1 MEGWWEIMKVKNKA
15 YIRSLAKNILNA
27 NKSRRNILLLA
38 IALTSILFTS
48 LFSVALGLGK
58 SMETQTMKTIGTISH
73 GSFKDISDEDVE
85 ILTHDK
91 DIKDFS
97 VREKVGILDDEKV
110 MAELSYMD
118 KKGFEWSLIEKVKGK
133 FPEKENEVFLDIS
146 TAKKLGYKGEI
157 GEEIEVPF
165 KIEKAYTGEV
175 IEKKSDKFIISGTFQ
190 NPIDSNVGVGQIYL
204 SKAYVDKLSIPKNNS
219 DLEVMLNNSFKIG
232 DKLLKIA
239 ERNGYKV
246 ADNPGNLS
254 DKEIRIGVNFA
265 YLLSGDS
272 SFDFKTFLPFLAFL
286 ILVIVAGYLI
296 INNIFKI
303 SVNEDI
309 KLLGLLKTIGMT
321 KPQIKKLV
329 HLESLAVALPAIIV
343 GDIVGISIGKIIL
356 NKIFANNEMLTDVKL
371 SIIVIILII
380 LFSTAF
386 TLLTVFLSVMRP
398 ARYAAKVSPID
409 ASRYNEIQIKK
420 KYKSEDISLGKLAR
434 RQVFS
439 NKFRFISIVLSI
451 SLSAVILNSVLT
463 YTGNIDLEKGISDVI
478 ATDYN
483 IASPKYF
490 RYMYSGSEDSIKDNF
505 IDEIEN
511 QKGFKA
517 GGALYYYGYEYDYQ
531 DIKIEDN
538 KVAPILLGIDDY
550 LINKQKFIDG
560 EFDKD
565 KWQTGN
571 YIIIGEYGD
580 KKSAFK
586 AGDKIKINV
595 KNKIKEVQVMGKVEY
610 NFSIGLRYFPVIKE
624 DVNDES
630 SPTLGLEYIYM
641 NPNEYKE
648 LTGDQSIMSYGFD
661 VEDSEKENFDK
672 LLKSFE
678 NNPDF
683 SYDSRDL
690 QIKSFKDFKNLIEFV
705 GYSLS
710 IVLFLISVLN
720 FINIIATEILR
731 NMVNLSIL
739 EAIGMTKRNIKK
751 YLIKKNLIY
760 SISSLVFSFIVML
773 LVDKFILIDF
783 MAETKWTSYKFVIMP
798 LILVNFVNIIIGI
811 IFTGGFYEKHS
822 QNSLVDRIR
831 SLE

>member
-1 MEGWWEIMKVKNKA
+1 MEGWWEKMKVKNKA
-15 YIRSLAKNILNA
+15 YIRRLSKSILNA

-48 LFSVALGLGK
+48 LFSVGLGLGK

-73 GSFKDISDEDVE
+73 GSFKELSDKDIN
-85 ILTHDK
+85 ILSKDK
-91 DIKDFS
+91 DIKEFS
-97 VREKVGILDDEKV
+97 IREKVGILDDEKV

-118 KKGFEWSLIEKVKGK
+118 KIGFEWSLIEKVKGK
-133 FPEKENEVFLDIS
+133 FPEKENQVFIDTA

-157 GEEIEVPF
+157 GEEIKVPF
-165 KIEKAYTGEV
+165 NIEKPYTGEI

-204 SKAYVDKLSIPKNNS
+204 SKAYVDKSSLPENNN
-219 DLEVMLNNSFKIG
+219 DVEVMLKNSFMIR

-246 ADNPGNLS
+246 ADSPGNLS

-265 YLLSGDS
+265 YPFSGDS
-272 SFDFKTFLPFLAFL
+272 SFDFKTFLPFLAFS

-321 KPQIKKLV
+321 KPQIKKLI
-329 HLESLAVALPAIIV
+329 HLESLAVSLPAIIV
-343 GDIVGISIGKIIL
+343 GDIVGITIGKVIL

-371 SIIVIILII
+371 SLTVIILII

-398 ARYAAKVSPID
+398 ARFAAKVSPID
-409 ASRYNEIQIKK
+409 ASRYNESTIKK
-420 KYKSEDISLGKLAR
+420 KYKSENISLGKLAR
-434 RQVFS
+434 RQIFS
-439 NKFRFISIVLSI
+439 NKFRFISIILSM

-490 RYMYSGSEDSIKDNF
+490 RYMYSGSADGINKKF

-517 GGALYYYGYEYDYQ
+517 GGALYYYGYEYDYL

-550 LINKQKFIDG
+550 LINKQKITDG

-565 KWQTGN
+565 KWKTGN
-571 YIIIGEYGD
+571 YVIIGEYGD
-580 KKSAFK
+580 KKSSFK
-586 AGDKIKINV
+586 TGDKIKINV
-595 KNKIKEVQVMGKVEY
+595 KNKVKEVQVMGKIEY
-610 NFSIGLRYFPVIKE
+610 NFSNGLRYFPVIKE
-624 DVNDES
+624 NINDES

-648 LTGDQSIMSYGFD
+648 LTGDESIMSYGFD

-678 NNPDF
+678 NEPGF

-690 QIKSFKDFKNLIEFV
+690 QIKSTMEFKNLIEFA

-720 FINIIATEILR
+720 FINVIATEILR

-751 YLIKKNLIY
+751 YLVKKNLIY
-760 SISSLVFSFIVML
+760 SISSLAFSFIMML
-773 LVDKFILIDF
+773 LVNKFILIDF
-783 MAETKWTSYKFVIMP
+783 MEQTQWTSYKFVIMP

-811 IFTGGFYEKHS
+811 LFTGRFYEKHS

>member
-1 MEGWWEIMKVKNKA
+1 MKVKNKA
-15 YIRSLAKNILNA
+15 YIRRLAKNILNA

-58 SMETQTMKTIGTISH
+58 SMETQTMKTVGTISH
-73 GSFKDISDEDVE
+73 GSYKDICDEDVE

-118 KKGFEWSLIEKVKGK
+118 KKGFEWSLIEKVKGE
-133 FPEKENEVFLDIS
+133 FPEKDNQVFIDIA
-146 TAKKLGYKGEI
+146 TAKKLGYKGKI

-165 KIEKAYTGEV
+165 TIEKAYTGEI

-204 SKAYVDKLSIPKNNS
+204 SKAYVDKLSLPENNN
-219 DLEVMLNNSFKIG
+219 DVEVMLKNSFMIR

-246 ADNPGNLS
+246 VDDPGNLS

-265 YLLSGDS
+265 YIFSGDS

-286 ILVIVAGYLI
+286 ILVMVAGYLI

-321 KPQIKKLV
+321 KPQIKKLI

-343 GDIVGISIGKIIL
+343 GDIVGISIGKVIL

-371 SIIVIILII
+371 SLMVIILII

-409 ASRYNEIQIKK
+409 ASRYNETTIKK

-478 ATDYN
+478 VTDYN

-490 RYMYSGSEDSIKDNF
+490 RYMYLDSEYGIDKKY
-505 IDEIEN
+505 IDEIEKN
-511 QKGFKA
+511 KGYKS
-517 GGALYYYGYEYDYQ
+517 GGALYSSGYEHTYPK
-531 DIKIEDN
+531 IKIEDN
-538 KVAPILLGIDDY
+538 KVAPLLFGMDDY
-550 LINKQKFIDG
+550 LINKQKFIDRD
-560 EFDKD
+560 FDKE

-571 YIIIGEYGD
+571 YIIIGEHGD

-595 KNKIKEVQVMGKVEY
+595 NNKVKEVQVMGKVEY
-610 NFSIGLRYFPVIKE
+610 NFSNGLRYFPVIKE
-624 DVNDES
+624 DINDES
-630 SPTLGLEYIYM
+630 SPTLSLEYIYM

-661 VEDSEKENFDK
+661 VEDSEKENFDN
-672 LLKSFE
+672 LLKTFE
-678 NNPDF
+678 NEPDF

-690 QIKSFKDFKNLIEFV
+690 QIKSTMEFKNLIEFA

-720 FINIIATEILR
+720 FINVIATEILR

-739 EAIGMTKRNIKK
+739 EAIGMTKKNIKK
-751 YLIKKNLIY
+751 YLVKKNLIY
-760 SISSLVFSFIVML
+760 SLCGLVFSFIIML
-773 LVDKFILIDF
+773 LVDKFILMDF
-783 MAETKWTSYKFVIMP
+783 MEQTQWTSYKFVIMP
-798 LILVNFVNIIIGI
+798 LIFVNLVNIIIGI
-811 IFTGGFYEKHS
+811 IFTGRFYEKHS

>member
-1 MEGWWEIMKVKNKA
+1 MKVNNKA
-15 YIRSLAKNILNA
+15 YIRRLAKHILNA

-58 SMETQTMKTIGTISH
+58 NMETQTMKTVGTISH
-73 GSFKDISDEDVE
+73 GSFKELSDKDIN
-85 ILTHDK
+85 ILSKDK
-91 DIKDFS
+91 DIKEFS
-97 VREKVGILDDEKV
+97 IREKVGILDDEKIS
-110 MAELSYMD
+110 AELSYID
-118 KKGFEWSLIEKVKGK
+118 NNGFEWSLIEKVKGN
-133 FPEKENEVFLDIS
+133 FPEKENEVFIDTA

-165 KIEKAYTGEV
+165 TIEKPYTGEI
-175 IEKKSDKFIISGTFQ
+175 IEKRSEKFIISGTFQ

-204 SKAYVDKLSIPKNNS
+204 SKAYIDKLSLPENNN
-219 DLEVMLNNSFKIG
+219 DVEVMLKNSFMIR

-246 ADNPGNLS
+246 VDNPGNLS
-254 DKEIRIGVNFA
+254 EKEIRIGVNFA
-265 YLLSGDS
+265 YIFSGDS

-321 KPQIKKLV
+321 KPQIKRLI
-329 HLESLAVALPAIIV
+329 HLESLAASLPSIIV

-356 NKIFANNEMLTDVKL
+356 NKIFATNEMLTDVKL
-371 SIIVIILII
+371 SLTVIILII

-398 ARYAAKVSPID
+398 ARFAAKVSPID
-409 ASRYNEIQIKK
+409 ASRYNETTIKK
-420 KYKSEDISLGKLAR
+420 EYKSENISIGKLAR

-439 NKFRFISIVLSI
+439 NKFRFVSIVLSI

-478 ATDYN
+478 VTDYN

-490 RYMYSGSEDSIKDNF
+490 RYMYSGSEDGIKDFF

-511 QKGFKA
+511 HKGFKS
-517 GGALYYYGYEYDYQ
+517 GGALYSYGYEYSYP

-550 LINKQKFIDG
+550 LINKEKFIEG
-560 EFDKD
+560 EFNKD
-565 KWQTGN
+565 KWKTGN
-571 YIIIGEYGD
+571 YVIIGEYGD

-586 AGDKIKINV
+586 TGDKIKINV
-595 KNKIKEVQVMGKVEY
+595 KNKVKEVQVMGKVEY
-610 NFSIGLRYFPVIKE
+610 NFSNGLRYFPVIKE
-624 DVNDES
+624 DIKDES

-641 NPNEYKE
+641 NPTEYKE
-648 LTGDQSIMSYGFD
+648 LTGDRSIMSYGFD

-672 LLKSFE
+672 LLKTFE
-678 NNPDF
+678 NEPDF

-690 QIKSFKDFKNLIEFV
+690 QIKSTMEFKNLIEFA

-720 FINIIATEILR
+720 FINVIATEILR

-739 EAIGMTKRNIKK
+739 EAIGMTKKNIKK
-751 YLIKKNLIY
+751 YLVKKNLIY
-760 SISSLVFSFIVML
+760 SLCGLVFSFIIML
-773 LVDKFILIDF
+773 LVDKYILMDF
-783 MAETKWTSYKFVIMP
+783 MAQTKWTSYNFVITP
-798 LILVNFVNIIIGI
+798 LIMLNIVNIIIGTL
-811 IFTGGFYEKHS
+811 FTGKFYEKHS
-822 QNSLVDRIR
+822 RDSLVDRIR
-831 SLE
+831 NL

>member
-1 MEGWWEIMKVKNKA
+1 MKVKNKA
-15 YIRSLAKNILNA
+15 YIRRLSKNILNA

-58 SMETQTMKTIGTISH
+58 SMETQTMKTVGTISH
-73 GSFKDISDEDVE
+73 GSFKDICDEDVE
-85 ILTHDK
+85 ILTHDN

-133 FPEKENEVFLDIS
+133 FPEKENEIFLDIS

-165 KIEKAYTGEV
+165 KIEKPYTGEI

-204 SKAYVDKLSIPKNNS
+204 SKAYVDKLSLPENNK
-219 DLEVMLNNSFKIG
+219 DLEVMLKNSFMIR

-239 ERNGYKV
+239 ERNAYKV
-246 ADNPGNLS
+246 VDDPGNLS
-254 DKEIRIGVNFA
+254 EKEIRIGVNFA
-265 YLLSGDS
+265 YIFSGDS

-286 ILVIVAGYLI
+286 ILVMVAGYLI

-343 GDIVGISIGKIIL
+343 GDIVGISIGKVIL
-356 NKIFANNEMLTDVKL
+356 NKIFANNEMLTDVRL
-371 SIIVIILII
+371 SLAVIILII

-409 ASRYNEIQIKK
+409 ASRYNETMIKK

-439 NKFRFISIVLSI
+439 NKFRFISIVISI

-478 ATDYN
+478 VTDYN

-490 RYMYSGSEDSIKDNF
+490 RYMYSGSEDGIKDNF

-517 GGALYYYGYEYDYQ
+517 GGTLYYYGYEYSYP
-531 DIKIEDN
+531 DIKIEDH
-538 KVAPILLGIDDY
+538 KVAPILFGMDEF

-560 EFDKD
+560 EFDKE

-571 YIIIGEYGD
+571 YIIIGEYGN

-595 KNKIKEVQVMGKVEY
+595 KNKVKEVQVMGKVEY
-610 NFSIGLRYFPVIKE
+610 NFSNGLRYFTVIKE
-624 DVNDES
+624 DINDES
-630 SPTLGLEYIYM
+630 SPTLSLEYIYM

-661 VEDSEKENFDK
+661 VEDSEKENFNK

-678 NNPDF
+678 DNPDF

-690 QIKSFKDFKNLIEFV
+690 QIKSTMDFKSLIEFA

-720 FINIIATEILR
+720 FINVIATEILR
-731 NMVNLSIL
+731 NMVNLSIF
-739 EAIGMTKRNIKK
+739 EAIGMTKKNIKK
-751 YLIKKNLIY
+751 YLVKKNLIY
-760 SISSLVFSFIVML
+760 SFCGLIFSFLIML
-773 LVDKFILIDF
+773 LVDKFILMDF
-783 MAETKWTSYKFVIMP
+783 MEQTQWTSYKFVIMP
-798 LILVNFVNIIIGI
+798 LIIVNLVNIIIGI
-811 IFTGGFYEKHS
+811 IFTGRFYEKHS

>member
-1 MEGWWEIMKVKNKA
+1 MKVKNKT
-15 YIRSLAKNILNA
+15 YIRSLAKSILNA

-38 IALTSILFTS
+38 IALTCILFTS
-48 LFSVALGLGK
+48 LFSIAIGIGK

-73 GSFKDISDEDVE
+73 GSFKDICDEDVE

-110 MAELSYMD
+110 MAELSYMN
-118 KKGFEWSLIEKVKGK
+118 KKGFEWSLIEKVKGE
-133 FPEKENEVFLDIS
+133 FPEKDNQVFIDIA

-165 KIEKAYTGEV
+165 KIEKPYTGEI

-204 SKAYVDKLSIPKNNS
+204 SKAYVDKLSLPENNN
-219 DLEVMLNNSFKIG
+219 DVEVMLKNSFMIRN
-232 DKLLKIA
+232 KLLKIA

-246 ADNPGNLS
+246 ADSPGNLS

-265 YLLSGDS
+265 YILSRGDNA
-272 SFDFKTFLPFLAFL
+272 DFLIFLPALLLL
-286 ILVIVAGYLI
+286 ILVMIAGFLI

-309 KLLGLLKTIGMT
+309 NLIGLLKTIGMT
-321 KPQIKKLV
+321 KVQVKKLV
-329 HLESLAVALPAIIV
+329 HLESFIVSIPSIIIGNAI
-343 GDIVGISIGKIIL
+343 GISIGKIIL
-356 NKIFANNEMLTDVKL
+356 NKILSTNVMLANINL
-371 SIIVIILII
+371 SLALILLVI
-380 LFSTAF
+380 LFSTIF
-386 TLLTVFLSVMRP
+386 TLLTVFLSVMSP
-398 ARYAAKVSPID
+398 AKYAAKISPID
-409 ASRYNEIQIKK
+409 ASKYNETQVKK
-420 KYKSEDISLGKLAR
+420 EYKSNSISLGKLAK

-439 NKFRFISIVLSI
+439 NKFRFVSIVLSM

-463 YTGNIDLEKGISDVI
+463 YTSNIDLEKGISDVI
-478 ATDYN
+478 VTDYN

-490 RYMYSGSEDSIKDNF
+490 RYMYSGSEDGINEKY
-505 IDEIEN
+505 IGEIEN
-511 QKGFKA
+511 HKGFKS
-517 GGALYYYGYEYDYQ
+517 GGALYSYGYEYTYP

-550 LINKQKFIDG
+550 LINKQKIIDG
-560 EFDKD
+560 EFDKE

-571 YIIIGEYGD
+571 NVIIGEYGD

-586 AGDKIKINV
+586 AGDKIKIKV
-595 KNKIKEVQVMGKVEY
+595 KNSIKEVQIMGKINY
-610 NFSIGLRYFPVIKE
+610 NFSDGLRYYPIIQENQF
-624 DVNDES
+624 DES
-630 SPTLGLEYIYM
+630 SPELDLEYFYL
-641 NPNEYKE
+641 NPNLYKE
-648 LTGDQSIMSYGFD
+648 LTGDNSIMSYGFD

-672 LLKSFE
+672 LLKTFE
-678 NNPDF
+678 NEPDF

-720 FINIIATEILR
+720 FINVIATEILR

-739 EAIGMTKRNIKK
+739 EAIGMTKKNIKK
-751 YLIKKNLIY
+751 YLVKKNLIY
-760 SISSLVFSFIVML
+760 SLCGLVFSFIIML
-773 LVDKFILIDF
+773 LVDKFILMDF
-783 MAETKWTSYKFVIMP
+783 MEQTQWTSYKFVIMP

-811 IFTGGFYEKHS
+811 IFTGRFYEKHS

>member
-1 MEGWWEIMKVKNKA
+1 MKVKNKA

-329 HLESLAVALPAIIV
+329 HLESLAVALPSIII
-343 GDIVGISIGKIIL
+343 GDIIGISIGKVIL
-356 NKIFANNEMLTDVKL
+356 NKIFANNEILTDVRL
-371 SIIVIILII
+371 SLAVIILII

-409 ASRYNEIQIKK
+409 ASRYNETTIKK
-420 KYKSEDISLGKLAR
+420 KYKSENISLGKLAR

-478 ATDYN
+478 VTDYN

-490 RYMYSGSEDSIKDNF
+490 RYMYSGRDDEINKDF
-505 IDEIEN
+505 IDEIED

-517 GGALYYYGYEYDYQ
+517 GGALYSYGYEYTYP

-538 KVAPILLGIDDY
+538 KVAPILFGIDEY
-550 LINKQKFIDG
+550 LIDKQKFIDG
-560 EFDKD
+560 EFDKE
-565 KWQTGN
+565 KWQIGN
-571 YIIIGEYGD
+571 YIIVGEYAN

-586 AGDKIKINV
+586 SGDKINIKVN
-595 KNKIKEVQVMGKVEY
+595 NKVKEVQVMGKVEY
-610 NFSIGLRYFPVIKE
+610 NFSNGLRYFPVIKE
-624 DVNDES
+624 DINDES

-641 NPNEYKE
+641 KPNEYKE
-648 LTGDQSIMSYGFD
+648 LTGDNSIMSYGFD
-661 VEDSEKENFDK
+661 MEDSEKENFDK
-672 LLKSFE
+672 LLKTFE
-678 NNPDF
+678 NEPDF

-720 FINIIATEILR
+720 FINVIATEILR

-739 EAIGMTKRNIKK
+739 EAIGMTKKNIKK
-751 YLIKKNLIY
+751 YLVKKNLIY
-760 SISSLVFSFIVML
+760 SLCGLVFSFIIML
-773 LVDKFILIDF
+773 LVDKFILMDF
-783 MAETKWTSYKFVIMP
+783 MEQTQWTSYKFVIMP

-811 IFTGGFYEKHS
+811 IFTGRFYEKHS

>member
-15 YIRSLAKNILNA
+15 YIVRLSKNILNA

-58 SMETQTMKTIGTISH
+58 SMETQTMKTVGTISH
-73 GSFKDISDEDVE
+73 GSFKELSDKDIN
-85 ILTHDK
+85 ILSKDK
-91 DIKDFS
+91 DIKEFS

-133 FPEKENEVFLDIS
+133 FPEKENQVFIDIA

-157 GEEIEVPF
+157 GEKIEVPF
-165 KIEKAYTGEV
+165 KIEKAYTGEI

-204 SKAYVDKLSIPKNNS
+204 SKAYVDKLSLPENNK
-219 DLEVMLNNSFKIG
+219 DVEVMLKNSFMIR
-232 DKLLKIA
+232 DNLLNIA

-246 ADNPGNLS
+246 ADSPGNLS

-265 YLLSGDS
+265 YFFSGDS

-286 ILVIVAGYLI
+286 ILVMVAGYLI

-321 KPQIKKLV
+321 KPQIKKLI
-329 HLESLAVALPAIIV
+329 HLESLAVALPSIIV
-343 GDIVGISIGKIIL
+343 GDIVGISIGKVIL

-371 SIIVIILII
+371 SLMVIILII

-398 ARYAAKVSPID
+398 ARFAAKVSPID
-409 ASRYNEIQIKK
+409 ASRYNETTIKK
-420 KYKSEDISLGKLAR
+420 KYKSENISLSKLAR

-439 NKFRFISIVLSI
+439 NKFRFISIVLSM

-463 YTGNIDLEKGISDVI
+463 YTGNIDLEKGISDIIV
-478 ATDYN
+478 TDYN

-490 RYMYSGSEDSIKDNF
+490 RYMYSGSEDGINEKY
-505 IDEIEN
+505 IGEIEN
-511 QKGFKA
+511 HKGFKS
-517 GGALYYYGYEYDYQ
+517 GGSLYSYGYEYTYP

-538 KVAPILLGIDDY
+538 KVAPILFGIDDY
-550 LINKQKFIDG
+550 LINKYKITDG
-560 EFDKD
+560 EFDKE
-565 KWQTGN
+565 KWKTGN
-571 YIIIGEYGD
+571 YVIIGEYGD

-586 AGDKIKINV
+586 TGDKIKINV
-595 KNKIKEVQVMGKVEY
+595 KNMVKEVQVMGKIEY
-610 NFSIGLRYFPVIKE
+610 NFSNGLRYFPVIKE
-624 DVNDES
+624 DINDES
-630 SPTLGLEYIYM
+630 SPTLGLEYVYM
-641 NPNEYKE
+641 NPNEYRE
-648 LTGDQSIMSYGFD
+648 LTGDESIMSYGFD

-678 NNPDF
+678 NEPDF
-683 SYDSRDL
+683 SYDSREL
-690 QIKSFKDFKNLIEFV
+690 QIKSIMEFKNLIEFA

-720 FINIIATEILR
+720 FINVIATEILK

-739 EAIGMTKRNIKK
+739 EAIGMTKKNIKK
-751 YLIKKNLIY
+751 YLVKKNLIY

-773 LVDKFILIDF
+773 LVNKFILIDF
-783 MAETKWTSYKFVIMP
+783 MEQTQWTSYKFVIMP
-798 LILVNFVNIIIGI
+798 LIIVNFVNIIIGL
-811 IFTGGFYEKHS
+811 IFTGKFYEKHS
-822 QNSLVDRIR
+822 QTSLVDRIR

>member
-1 MEGWWEIMKVKNKA
+1 MKVKNKA
-15 YIRSLAKNILNA
+15 YIRRLAKNILNA

-58 SMETQTMKTIGTISH
+58 SMENQTMKTVGTISH
-73 GSFKDISDEDVE
+73 GSFKELSDEDVE

-97 VREKVGILDDEKV
+97 VREKVGILDDEKIS
-110 MAELSYMD
+110 AELSYMD

-133 FPEKENEVFLDIS
+133 FPEKENDVFIDLA

-157 GEEIEVPF
+157 GEEIEIPYS
-165 KIEKAYTGEV
+165 IEKPYTGEI

-204 SKAYVDKLSIPKNNS
+204 SKAYVDKLSLPENNK
-219 DLEVMLNNSFKIG
+219 DLEVMLKNSFMIR

-239 ERNGYKV
+239 ERNAYKV
-246 ADNPGNLS
+246 VDDPGNLS
-254 DKEIRIGVNFA
+254 EKEIRIGVNFA
-265 YLLSGDS
+265 YIFSGDS

-321 KPQIKKLV
+321 KPQIKRLI
-329 HLESLAVALPAIIV
+329 HLESLAVALPSIIV
-343 GDIVGISIGKIIL
+343 GDIIGISIGKIIL
-356 NKIFANNEMLTDVKL
+356 NKIFASNEMLTDVKL
-371 SIIVIILII
+371 SITVMVLII

-409 ASRYNEIQIKK
+409 ASRYNETTIKK
-420 KYKSEDISLGKLAR
+420 KYKSENISLGKLAR

-439 NKFRFISIVLSI
+439 NKFRFISIILSM

-463 YTGNIDLEKGISDVI
+463 YTSNIDLEKGISDVI
-478 ATDYN
+478 VTDYN

-490 RYMYSGSEDSIKDNF
+490 RYMYLGSEEGINKKF

-511 QKGFKA
+511 YKGFKD
-517 GGALYYYGYEYDYQ
+517 GGALYSYGYEYSYPS
-531 DIKIEDN
+531 IKIKDH
-538 KVAPILLGIDDY
+538 KVAPILFGMDDY

-560 EFDKD
+560 EFDKE

-571 YIIIGEYGD
+571 YIIIGEYGY

-595 KNKIKEVQVMGKVEY
+595 NNKVKEVQVMGKVEY
-610 NFSIGLRYFPVIKE
+610 NFSNGLRYFPVIKE
-624 DVNDES
+624 DKYNES

-690 QIKSFKDFKNLIEFV
+690 QIKSIMKFKNLIEFA

-720 FINIIATEILR
+720 FINVIATEILR

-739 EAIGMTKRNIKK
+739 EAIGMTKKNIKK
-751 YLIKKNLIY
+751 YLVKKNLIY
-760 SISSLVFSFIVML
+760 SLCGLVFSFIIML
-773 LVDKFILIDF
+773 LVDKFILMDF
-783 MAETKWTSYKFVIMP
+783 MAATKWTSYKFVIMP

-811 IFTGGFYEKHS
+811 IFTGRFYEKHS

>member
-1 MEGWWEIMKVKNKA
+1 MESWWEKMKVKNKA
-15 YIRSLAKNILNA
+15 YIRRLAKNILNA

-73 GSFKDISDEDVE
+73 GSFKELSDKDIN
-85 ILTHDK
+85 ILSKDK
-91 DIKDFS
+91 DIKEFS
-97 VREKVGILDDEKV
+97 IREKVGILDDEKIS
-110 MAELSYMD
+110 AELSYID
-118 KKGFEWSLIEKVKGK
+118 NNGFEWSLIEKVKGK
-133 FPEKENEVFLDIS
+133 FPEKENDVFIDLA

-157 GEEIEVPF
+157 GEEIEIPYS
-165 KIEKAYTGEV
+165 IEKPYTGEI

-204 SKAYVDKLSIPKNNS
+204 SKAYVDKLLLPDTNN
-219 DLEVMLNNSFKIG
+219 DMEVMLKNSFMIK

-246 ADNPGNLS
+246 ADSPGNLS

-272 SFDFKTFLPFLAFL
+272 SFDFKTFLPYLAFL

-321 KPQIKKLV
+321 KPQIKRLI
-329 HLESLAVALPAIIV
+329 HLESLAVALPSIII
-343 GDIVGISIGKIIL
+343 GDIIGISIGKIIL
-356 NKIFANNEMLTDVKL
+356 NKIFASNEMLTDVKL
-371 SIIVIILII
+371 SLMVIILII

-409 ASRYNEIQIKK
+409 ASRYNETTIKK

-439 NKFRFISIVLSI
+439 NKFRFISIILSM

-478 ATDYN
+478 TTDYN

-490 RYMYSGSEDSIKDNF
+490 RYMYLGSEEGIDKKF

-511 QKGFKA
+511 HKGYKS
-517 GGALYYYGYEYDYQ
+517 GGALYSSGYEHTYPE
-531 DIKIEDN
+531 IKIEDK
-538 KVAPILLGIDDY
+538 KVAPLLFGMDEF

-560 EFDKD
+560 EFDKE

-586 AGDKIKINV
+586 TGDKIKINV
-595 KNKIKEVQVMGKVEY
+595 KNKAKEVQVMGKIEY
-610 NFSIGLRYFPVIKE
+610 NFSNGLRYFPVIKE
-624 DVNDES
+624 DINDES

-661 VEDSEKENFDK
+661 VADREKENFDK
-672 LLKSFE
+672 LLKTFE
-678 NNPDF
+678 NEPDF

-690 QIKSFKDFKNLIEFV
+690 QIKSTMEFKNLIEFA

-720 FINIIATEILR
+720 FINVIATEILR

-739 EAIGMTKRNIKK
+739 EAIGMTKKNIKK
-751 YLIKKNLIY
+751 YLVKKNLIY
-760 SISSLVFSFIVML
+760 SLCGLIFSFLIML
-773 LVDKFILIDF
+773 LVDKFILMDF
-783 MAETKWTSYKFVIMP
+783 MEQTQWTSYKFVILP
-798 LILVNFVNIIIGI
+798 LILVNSVNIIIGI
-811 IFTGGFYEKHS
+811 IFTGRFYEKHS
-822 QNSLVDRIR
+822 NNSLVDRIR

>member
-1 MEGWWEIMKVKNKA
+1 MKVKNKA
-15 YIRSLAKNILNA
+15 YIRGLAKSILNA

-48 LFSVALGLGK
+48 LFSVGLGLGK

-73 GSFKDISDEDVE
+73 GSFKELSDKDIN
-85 ILTHDK
+85 ILSKDK
-91 DIKDFS
+91 DIKEFS
-97 VREKVGILDDEKV
+97 IREKVGILDDEKIT
-110 MAELSYMD
+110 AELSYMD
-118 KKGFEWSLIEKVKGK
+118 KNGFEWSLIEKVKGK
-133 FPEKENEVFLDIS
+133 FPEKEKDVFIDLA

-165 KIEKAYTGEV
+165 TIEKPYTGEI

-204 SKAYVDKLSIPKNNS
+204 SKDYVDKLSLPENNN
-219 DLEVMLNNSFKIG
+219 DVEVMLKNSFMIRN
-232 DKLLKIA
+232 KLLKIA
-239 ERNGYKV
+239 ERNGYRV
-246 ADNPGNLS
+246 VDDPGNLS

-321 KPQIKKLV
+321 KPQIKRLI

-343 GDIVGISIGKIIL
+343 GDIIGISIGKIIL

-371 SIIVIILII
+371 SLMVIILII
-380 LFSTAF
+380 VFSTAF

-409 ASRYNEIQIKK
+409 ASRYNEIQIKN

-490 RYMYSGSEDSIKDNF
+490 RYMYLGSEEGIDNKF

-511 QKGFKA
+511 YRGFKA
-517 GGALYYYGYEYDYQ
+517 GGAIYYYGYEYSYP
-531 DIKIEDN
+531 DIKIEDK

-550 LINKQKFIDG
+550 LINKQKIIDG
-560 EFDKD
+560 EFDKE
-565 KWQTGN
+565 KWKTGN
-571 YIIIGEYGD
+571 YVIIGEYGD

-595 KNKIKEVQVMGKVEY
+595 NNKVKEVQVMGKVEY
-610 NFSIGLRYFPVIKE
+610 NFSNGLRYFPVIKE
-624 DVNDES
+624 DINDES
-630 SPTLGLEYIYM
+630 SPTLSLEYIYM

-661 VEDSEKENFDK
+661 VDDSEKENFDN
-672 LLKSFE
+672 LLKTFE
-678 NNPDF
+678 NEPDF

-690 QIKSFKDFKNLIEFV
+690 QIKSTMEFKNLIEFA

-720 FINIIATEILR
+720 FINVIATEILR

-739 EAIGMTKRNIKK
+739 EAIGMTKKNIKK
-751 YLIKKNLIY
+751 YLVKKSLIY
-760 SISSLVFSFIVML
+760 SLCGLVFSFIIML
-773 LVDKFILIDF
+773 LVDKFILLDF
-783 MAETKWTSYKFVIMP
+783 MEQTKWTSYKFVILP
-798 LILVNFVNIIIGI
+798 LILVNSVNIIIGI
-811 IFTGGFYEKHS
+811 LFTGRFYEKHS

>member
-1 MEGWWEIMKVKNKA
+1 MKVKNKA
-15 YIRSLAKNILNA
+15 YIVRLSKSILNA

-58 SMETQTMKTIGTISH
+58 STETQTMKTIGTISH
-73 GSFKDISDEDVE
+73 GSFKELSDKDIN
-85 ILTHDK
+85 ILSKDK

-133 FPEKENEVFLDIS
+133 FPEKENEVFIDTA

-165 KIEKAYTGEV
+165 KIEKPYTGEI

-204 SKAYVDKLSIPKNNS
+204 SKAYVDKLSLPENNN
-219 DLEVMLNNSFKIG
+219 DVEVMLKNSFMIRN
-232 DKLLKIA
+232 KLVKIA

-246 ADNPGNLS
+246 VEDPGNLS

-265 YLLSGDS
+265 YTFSGDS

-286 ILVIVAGYLI
+286 ILVMIAGFLI

-309 KLLGLLKTIGMT
+309 NLIGLLKTIGMT
-321 KPQIKKLV
+321 KVQVKKLV
-329 HLESLAVALPAIIV
+329 HLESFIVSIPSIIIGNAI
-343 GDIVGISIGKIIL
+343 GISIGKIIL
-356 NKIFANNEMLTDVKL
+356 NKIFSTNVMLANINL
-371 SIIVIILII
+371 SLALILLVI
-380 LFSTAF
+380 LFSTIF
-386 TLLTVFLSVMRP
+386 TLLTVFLSVMSP
-398 ARYAAKVSPID
+398 AKYAAKISPID
-409 ASRYNEIQIKK
+409 ASKYNETQVKK
-420 KYKSEDISLGKLAR
+420 KYKSNSISLGKLAK

-439 NKFRFISIVLSI
+439 NKFRFVSIVLSM
-451 SLSAVILNSVLT
+451 SLSAVILNSILT
-463 YTGNIDLEKGISDVI
+463 YTSNIDLEKGISDVI
-478 ATDYN
+478 VTDYN

-490 RYMYSGSEDSIKDNF
+490 RYMYSGSEDGIKDNF

-517 GGALYYYGYEYDYQ
+517 GGALYYYGYEYSYP

-550 LINKQKFIDG
+550 LINKEKFIEG
-560 EFDKD
+560 EFNKD
-565 KWQTGN
+565 KWNNGS
-571 YIIIGEYGD
+571 YAIVGEDSD
-580 KKSAFK
+580 KKSSFK
-586 AGDKIKINV
+586 VGDKIKIKV
-595 KNKIKEVQVMGKVEY
+595 KNSIKEVQIIGKINY
-610 NFSIGLRYFPVIKE
+610 NFSDGLRYYPIIQENQF
-624 DVNDES
+624 DES
-630 SPTLGLEYIYM
+630 SPELDVEYFYL
-641 NPNEYKE
+641 NPNLYKE
-648 LTGDQSIMSYGFD
+648 LTGDNSIMSYGFD
-661 VEDSEKENFDK
+661 VEDSEKEIFDK

-720 FINIIATEILR
+720 FINVIATEILR

-739 EAIGMTKRNIKK
+739 EAIGMTKKNIKK
-751 YLIKKNLIY
+751 YLVKKNLIY
-760 SISSLVFSFIVML
+760 SLCGLVFSFIIML
-773 LVDKFILIDF
+773 LVDKYILIDF
-783 MAETKWTSYKFVIMP
+783 MEQTKWTSYKFVIMP

-811 IFTGGFYEKHS
+811 IFTGRFYEKHS

>member
-1 MEGWWEIMKVKNKA
+1 MESWWEIMKVKNKA
-15 YIRSLAKNILNA
+15 YIVRLSKSILNA

-48 LFSVALGLGK
+48 LFSVALGLVK

-73 GSFKDISDEDVE
+73 GSFKELSDKDIS
-85 ILTHDK
+85 ILSKDK
-91 DIKDFS
+91 DIKEFS
-97 VREKVGILDDEKV
+97 IREKVGILDDEKIS
-110 MAELSYMD
+110 AELSYID
-118 KKGFEWSLIEKVKGK
+118 NNGFEWSLFDNVNGK
-133 FPEKENEVFLDIS
+133 YPEREDEVFIDIT
-146 TAKKLGYKGEI
+146 TAKKLGYKGEV
-157 GEEIEVPF
+157 GEKIKVPF
-165 KIEKAYTGEV
+165 NIEKPYTGEI
-175 IEKKSDKFIISGTFQ
+175 IEKKMGNFVISGTYQ
-190 NPIDSNVGVGQIYL
+190 SPIDSNVGVGQIYL
-204 SKAYVDKLSIPKNNS
+204 SKAYVDKLSLPENNK
-219 DLEVMLNNSFKIG
+219 DLEVMLKSSFMIK

-246 ADNPGNLS
+246 ADSPGNLS

-265 YLLSGDS
+265 YILSRGDNA
-272 SFDFKTFLPFLAFL
+272 DFLIFLPALILL
-286 ILVIVAGYLI
+286 ILVMIAGFLI

-309 KLLGLLKTIGMT
+309 NLIGLLKTIGMT
-321 KPQIKKLV
+321 KVQVKKLV
-329 HLESLAVALPAIIV
+329 HLESFIVSIPSIII
-343 GDIVGISIGKIIL
+343 GNTIGISIGKIIL
-356 NKIFANNEMLTDVKL
+356 NKIFSTNVMLANINL
-371 SIIVIILII
+371 SLALILLVI
-380 LFSTAF
+380 LFSTIF
-386 TLLTVFLSVMRP
+386 TLLTVFLSVMSP
-398 ARYAAKVSPID
+398 AKYAAKISPID
-409 ASRYNEIQIKK
+409 ASKYNETQVKK
-420 KYKSEDISLGKLAR
+420 KYKSNSISLGKLAK

-490 RYMYSGSEDSIKDNF
+490 RYMYSGSEDGINEKY
-505 IDEIEN
+505 IGEIEN
-511 QKGFKA
+511 HKGFKS
-517 GGALYYYGYEYDYQ
+517 GGALYSYGYEYTYP

-565 KWQTGN
+565 KWNNGS
-571 YIIIGEYGD
+571 YVIVGEDID
-580 KKSAFK
+580 KKSSFK
-586 AGDKIKINV
+586 AGDKIKIKV
-595 KNKIKEVQVMGKVEY
+595 KNRIKEVQIMGKINY
-610 NFSIGLRYFPVIKE
+610 NFSDGLRYYPIIQENQF
-624 DVNDES
+624 DES
-630 SPTLGLEYIYM
+630 SPELDLEYFYL
-641 NPNEYKE
+641 NPNLYKE
-648 LTGDQSIMSYGFD
+648 LTGDNSIMSYGFD
-661 VEDSEKENFDK
+661 VEDNEKENFDK

-678 NNPDF
+678 NEPGF

-720 FINIIATEILR
+720 FINVIATEILR

-739 EAIGMTKRNIKK
+739 EAIGMTKKNIKK
-751 YLIKKNLIY
+751 YLVKKNLIY
-760 SISSLVFSFIVML
+760 SLCGLVFSFIIML
-773 LVDKFILIDF
+773 LVDKYILIGF
-783 MAETKWTSYKFVIMP
+783 MEQTKWTSYKFIIMP
-798 LILVNFVNIIIGI
+798 LIIVNFVNIIIGI
-811 IFTGGFYEKHS
+811 IFTGRFYEKHS

>member
-1 MEGWWEIMKVKNKA
+1 MKVKNKA
-15 YIRSLAKNILNA
+15 YIRSLAKSILNA

-73 GSFKDISDEDVE
+73 GSFKELSDKDIN
-85 ILTHDK
+85 ILSKDK
-91 DIKDFS
+91 DIKEFS
-97 VREKVGILDDEKV
+97 IREKVGILDDEKIS
-110 MAELSYMD
+110 AELSYMD

-133 FPEKENEVFLDIS
+133 FPEKENEVFIDLA

-157 GEEIEVPF
+157 GEVIEVPF
-165 KIEKAYTGEV
+165 NIEKPYTGEI

-204 SKAYVDKLSIPKNNS
+204 SKAYIDKLSLPENNK
-219 DLEVMLNNSFKIG
+219 DLEVMLKNSFMIR

-246 ADNPGNLS
+246 VEDPGNLS

-272 SFDFKTFLPFLAFL
+272 SVNFNTFLPYLAFL

-321 KPQIKKLV
+321 KPQIKRLI
-329 HLESLAVALPAIIV
+329 HLESLAVALPSIII
-343 GDIVGISIGKIIL
+343 GDIIGISIGKIIL
-356 NKIFANNEMLTDVKL
+356 NKIFASNEMLTDVKL
-371 SIIVIILII
+371 SLTVMVLII
-380 LFSTAF
+380 LFSTVF

-398 ARYAAKVSPID
+398 AKYAAKVSPID
-409 ASRYNEIQIKK
+409 ASRYNENKIKK

-478 ATDYN
+478 VTDYN
-483 IASPKYF
+483 IASPQYF
-490 RYMYSGSEDSIKDNF
+490 RYMYLDSEYGIDKKF

-511 QKGFKA
+511 HKGYKS
-517 GGALYYYGYEYDYQ
+517 GGALYSSGYEHTYPE
-531 DIKIEDN
+531 IKIEDN
-538 KVAPILLGIDDY
+538 KVAPLLFGMDDY

-560 EFDKD
+560 DFDKE

-571 YIIIGEYGD
+571 YIIIGEHGD

-586 AGDKIKINV
+586 TGDKIKINV
-595 KNKIKEVQVMGKVEY
+595 KNKVKEVQVMGKIDY
-610 NFSIGLRYFPVIKE
+610 NFSNGLRYFLVVKE
-624 DVNDES
+624 DIDDES
-630 SPTLGLEYIYM
+630 SPILDLEYIYM
-641 NPNEYKE
+641 NPE
-648 LTGDQSIMSYGFD
+648 LYENLIGDKSIMSYGFD

-678 NNPDF
+678 NEQGF

-690 QIKSFKDFKNLIEFV
+690 QIKSTMEFKNLIEFA

-720 FINIIATEILR
+720 FINVIATEILR

-739 EAIGMTKRNIKK
+739 EAIGMTKKNIKK
-751 YLIKKNLIY
+751 YLVKKNLIY
-760 SISSLVFSFIVML
+760 SLCGLVFSFIIML
-773 LVDKFILIDF
+773 LVDKYILIDF
-783 MAETKWTSYKFVIMP
+783 MEQTKWTSYKFVIMP
-798 LILVNFVNIIIGI
+798 LILVNLVNIIIGI
-811 IFTGGFYEKHS
+811 IFTDRFYEKHIK
-822 QNSLVDRIR
+822 NSLVDRIR
-831 SLE
+831 SLD

>member
-1 MEGWWEIMKVKNKA
+1 MKVKNRA
-15 YIRSLAKNILNA
+15 YIRHLAKNILNA

-58 SMETQTMKTIGTISH
+58 SMETQTMKTVGSISH
-73 GSFKDISDEDVE
+73 GSFKELSDEDVE

-97 VREKVGILDDEKV
+97 VRKKVGILDDEKIS
-110 MAELSYMD
+110 AELSYMD

-133 FPEKENEVFLDIS
+133 FPEKENDVFIDLA

-157 GEEIEVPF
+157 GEEIEIPYS
-165 KIEKAYTGEV
+165 IEKPYTGEI

-204 SKAYVDKLSIPKNNS
+204 SKAYVDKLLLPDTNN
-219 DLEVMLNNSFKIG
+219 DMEVMLKNSFMIK

-246 ADNPGNLS
+246 ADSPGNLS

-265 YLLSGDS
+265 YILSRGDNA
-272 SFDFKTFLPFLAFL
+272 DFLIFLPALLLL
-286 ILVIVAGYLI
+286 ILVMIAGFLI

-309 KLLGLLKTIGMT
+309 NLIGLLKTIGMT
-321 KPQIKKLV
+321 KVQVKKLV
-329 HLESLAVALPAIIV
+329 HLESFIVSIPSIIIGNAI
-343 GDIVGISIGKIIL
+343 GISIGKIIL
-356 NKIFANNEMLTDVKL
+356 NKIFSTNVMLANINL
-371 SIIVIILII
+371 SLALILLVI
-380 LFSTAF
+380 LFSTIY
-386 TLLTVFLSVMRP
+386 TLLTVFLSVMSP

-409 ASRYNEIQIKK
+409 ASKYNETQVKK
-420 KYKSEDISLGKLAR
+420 KYKSNSISLGKLAK

-490 RYMYSGSEDSIKDNF
+490 RYMYSGSEDGIKDNF
-505 IDEIEN
+505 IDKIEN

-517 GGALYYYGYEYDYQ
+517 GGALYSYGYEYSFPS
-531 DIKIEDN
+531 IKIEDH
-538 KVAPILLGIDDY
+538 KVAPILFGMDEF

-571 YIIIGEYGD
+571 YVIIGEKIRNDSDY
-580 KKSAFK
+580 KT
-586 AGDKIKINV
+586 GDKIKIKV
-595 KNKIKEVQVMGKVEY
+595 KNSIKEVQIMGKINY
-610 NFSIGLRYFPVIKE
+610 NFSDGLRYYPIIQENQF
-624 DVNDES
+624 DES
-630 SPTLGLEYIYM
+630 SPELDLEYFYL
-641 NPNEYKE
+641 NPNLYKE
-648 LTGDQSIMSYGFD
+648 LTGDNSIMSYGFD

-678 NNPDF
+678 NEPGF

-720 FINIIATEILR
+720 FINVIATEILR

-739 EAIGMTKRNIKK
+739 EAIGMTKKNIKK
-751 YLIKKNLIY
+751 YLVKKNLIY
-760 SISSLVFSFIVML
+760 SLCGLVFSFIIML
-773 LVDKFILIDF
+773 LVDKYILIGF
-783 MAETKWTSYKFVIMP
+783 MEQTKWTSYKFVIMP
-798 LILVNFVNIIIGI
+798 LILVNLVNIIIGI
-811 IFTGGFYEKHS
+811 IFTGKFYEKHS

-831 SLE
+831 NLE

>member
-1 MEGWWEIMKVKNKA
+1 MEGWWEIMKVKNRA
-15 YIRSLAKNILNA
+15 YIRRLAKSILNA

-58 SMETQTMKTIGTISH
+58 SMETQTMKTIGSISH
-73 GSFKDISDEDVE
+73 GSFKELSNKDIEVLSK
-85 ILTHDK
+85 DK
-91 DIKDFS
+91 DIKEFS
-97 VREKVGILDDEKV
+97 IREKVGILDDEKIS
-110 MAELSYMD
+110 AELSYID
-118 KKGFEWSLIEKVKGK
+118 NNGFEWSLFDNVNGK
-133 FPEKENEVFLDIS
+133 YPEREDEVFIDIT
-146 TAKKLGYKGEI
+146 TAKKLGYKGEV
-157 GEEIEVPF
+157 GEKIKVPF
-165 KIEKAYTGEV
+165 NIEKPYTGEI
-175 IEKKSDKFIISGTFQ
+175 IEKKMGNFVISGTYQ
-190 NPIDSNVGVGQIYL
+190 SPIDSNVGVGQIYL
-204 SKAYVDKLSIPKNNS
+204 SKAYVDKLSLPENNK
-219 DLEVMLNNSFKIG
+219 DLEVMLKNSFMIK

-246 ADNPGNLS
+246 ADSPGNLS

-265 YLLSGDS
+265 YILSRGDNA
-272 SFDFKTFLPFLAFL
+272 DFMIFLPAFLLL
-286 ILVIVAGYLI
+286 ILVMIAGFLI

-309 KLLGLLKTIGMT
+309 NLIGLLKTIGMT
-321 KPQIKKLV
+321 KVQVKKLV
-329 HLESLAVALPAIIV
+329 HLESFIVSIPSIIIGNAI
-343 GDIVGISIGKIIL
+343 GISIGKIIL
-356 NKIFANNEMLTDVKL
+356 NKIFSTNVMLANINL
-371 SIIVIILII
+371 SLALILLVI
-380 LFSTAF
+380 LFSTIF
-386 TLLTVFLSVMRP
+386 TLLTVFLSVMSP
-398 ARYAAKVSPID
+398 AKYAAKISPID
-409 ASRYNEIQIKK
+409 ASKYNETQVKK
-420 KYKSEDISLGKLAR
+420 KYKSNSISLGKLAKR
-434 RQVFS
+434 EVFS

-490 RYMYSGSEDSIKDNF
+490 RYMYSGSEDGIKDNF

-517 GGALYYYGYEYDYQ
+517 GGALYYYGYEYAYP

-565 KWQTGN
+565 KWNNGS
-571 YIIIGEYGD
+571 YAIVGEDSD
-580 KKSAFK
+580 KKSSFK
-586 AGDKIKINV
+586 AGDKIKIKV
-595 KNKIKEVQVMGKVEY
+595 KNSIKEVQIMGKVEY
-610 NFSIGLRYFPVIKE
+610 NFSNGLRYYPIIQENQF
-624 DVNDES
+624 DES
-630 SPTLGLEYIYM
+630 SPELDLEYFYL
-641 NPNEYKE
+641 NPNLYKE
-648 LTGDQSIMSYGFD
+648 LTGDNSIMSYGFD

-672 LLKSFE
+672 LLKSFD

-720 FINIIATEILR
+720 FINVIATEILR

-739 EAIGMTKRNIKK
+739 EAIGMTKKNIKK
-751 YLIKKNLIY
+751 YLVKKNLIY
-760 SISSLVFSFIVML
+760 SISSLVFSFIIML
-773 LVDKFILIDF
+773 LVDKFILMDF
-783 MAETKWTSYKFVIMP
+783 MEQTQWTSYKFVIMP

-811 IFTGGFYEKHS
+811 IFTGRFYEKHS

>member
-1 MEGWWEIMKVKNKA
+1 MKVKNKA
-15 YIRSLAKNILNA
+15 YIRHLAKSILNT

-58 SMETQTMKTIGTISH
+58 SMEIQTMKTIGTISH
-73 GSFKDISDEDVE
+73 GSFKELSDKDIN
-85 ILTHDK
+85 ILSKDK
-91 DIKDFS
+91 DIKEFS
-97 VREKVGILDDEKV
+97 IREKVGILDDEKIS
-110 MAELSYMD
+110 AELSYMD
-118 KKGFEWSLIEKVKGK
+118 KNGFEWSLIEKVKGK
-133 FPEKENEVFLDIS
+133 FPEKENDVFIDLA

-157 GEEIEVPF
+157 GEEIEIPYN
-165 KIEKAYTGEV
+165 IEKPYIGEI
-175 IEKKSDKFIISGTFQ
+175 IEKRSEKFIISGTFQ

-204 SKAYVDKLSIPKNNS
+204 SKAYVDKLSLPENNI
-219 DLEVMLNNSFKIG
+219 DLEVMLKNSFMIR

-246 ADNPGNLS
+246 ADNPGVLL
-254 DKEIRIGVNFA
+254 DKEVRIGVNFA
-265 YLLSGDS
+265 YLLSGDN
-272 SFDFKTFLPFLAFL
+272 SFDFNIFLPYLAFL
-286 ILVIVAGYLI
+286 ILVMVAGYLI

-329 HLESLAVALPAIIV
+329 HLESIAASLPSIIV

-371 SIIVIILII
+371 SLRVIILII

-386 TLLTVFLSVMRP
+386 TLLTVFLSVMKP

-409 ASRYNEIQIKK
+409 ASRYNETTIKK
-420 KYKSEDISLGKLAR
+420 QYKSENISLGKLAR

-439 NKFRFISIVLSI
+439 NKFRFISIILSM

-478 ATDYN
+478 STDYN

-490 RYMYSGSEDSIKDNF
+490 RYMYLGSEEGIDKKF
-505 IDEIEN
+505 IDEIESY
-511 QKGFKA
+511 KGFKG
-517 GGALYYYGYEYDYQ
+517 GGALYYYGYECAYP

-550 LINKQKFIDG
+550 LINKQKITDG

-571 YIIIGEYGD
+571 YVIIGEYGD

-586 AGDKIKINV
+586 PGDKIKINV
-595 KNKIKEVQVMGKVEY
+595 KNKVKEVQVMGKFKY
-610 NFSIGLRYFPVIKE
+610 NFSNGIRYFPVIKE
-624 DVNDES
+624 NINDQS
-630 SPTLGLEYIYM
+630 SPTLDLEYIYM
-641 NPNEYKE
+641 NPNEYKD
-648 LTGDQSIMSYGFD
+648 LTGDKSIMSYGFD
-661 VEDSEKENFDK
+661 VEDSKKENFDE
-672 LLKSFE
+672 LLNSFE
-678 NNPDF
+678 NDPGF
-683 SYDSRDL
+683 SYDSREL
-690 QIKSFKDFKNLIEFV
+690 QIKSITDFKNLIEFA

-720 FINIIATEILR
+720 FINVIATEILR
-731 NMVNLSIL
+731 SMVNLSIL
-739 EAIGMTKRNIKK
+739 EAIGMTKKNIKK
-751 YLIKKNLIY
+751 YLVKKNLIY
-760 SISSLVFSFIVML
+760 SLFGLIFSFIIML
-773 LVDKFILIDF
+773 LVDKYILIDF
-783 MAETKWTSYKFVIMP
+783 MEQTQWTSYKFVIMP

-811 IFTGGFYEKHS
+811 IFTGRFYEKHS

>member
-1 MEGWWEIMKVKNKA
+1 MKVKNKA

-133 FPEKENEVFLDIS
+133 FPEKENQVFIDIA
-146 TAKKLGYKGEI
+146 TAKKLAYKGEI

-165 KIEKAYTGEV
+165 KIEKAHTGEI

-204 SKAYVDKLSIPKNNS
+204 SKAYVDKLSIPENNN
-219 DLEVMLNNSFKIG
+219 DVEVMLKNSFMIRN
-232 DKLLKIA
+232 KLLKIA

-246 ADNPGNLS
+246 VDDPGNLS

-265 YLLSGDS
+265 YLLSGDN
-272 SFDFKTFLPFLAFL
+272 SFDFNAFLPYLAFL
-286 ILVIVAGYLI
+286 ILVMVAGYLI

-321 KPQIKKLV
+321 KPQIKRLV
-329 HLESLAVALPAIIV
+329 HLESLAASLPSIIV

-356 NKIFANNEMLTDVKL
+356 NKIFANNEMLTDIKL
-371 SIIVIILII
+371 STTVIILII
-380 LFSTAF
+380 VFSTAF
-386 TLLTVFLSVMRP
+386 TLLTIFLSVMRP
-398 ARYAAKVSPID
+398 ARFAAKVSPID
-409 ASRYNEIQIKK
+409 ASRYNETTIKK

-478 ATDYN
+478 VTDYN

-490 RYMYSGSEDSIKDNF
+490 RYMYLGREEGIDKKF

-511 QKGFKA
+511 HKGFKA
-517 GGALYYYGYEYDYQ
+517 GGSLYYYGYEYDYP
-531 DIKIEDN
+531 DIKIEDH
-538 KVAPILLGIDDY
+538 KVAPILFGMDEF

-560 EFDKD
+560 EFDKE
-565 KWQTGN
+565 KWLSGN
-571 YIIIGEYGD
+571 YIMIGEYGD

-586 AGDKIKINV
+586 TGDKIKINI
-595 KNKIKEVQVMGKVEY
+595 KNKVKEVQVMSKFEY
-610 NFSIGLRYFPVIKE
+610 NFSNGLRYFPVIKE
-624 DVNDES
+624 DINDES
-630 SPTLGLEYIYM
+630 SPTLSLEYIYM

-661 VEDSEKENFDK
+661 VADSEKENFNK
-672 LLKSFE
+672 LLKTFE
-678 NNPDF
+678 NEPDF

-690 QIKSFKDFKNLIEFV
+690 QIKSTMEFKNLIEFA
-705 GYSLS
+705 GYGLS

-720 FINIIATEILR
+720 FINVIATEILR

-739 EAIGMTKRNIKK
+739 EAIGMTKKNIKK
-751 YLIKKNLIY
+751 YLVKKNLIY
-760 SISSLVFSFIVML
+760 SLSGLIFSFIIML

-783 MAETKWTSYKFVIMP
+783 MEETKWTSYKFVIIP
-798 LILVNFVNIIIGI
+798 LIIVNFVNIIIGI
-811 IFTGGFYEKHS
+811 IFTGRFYEKHS

>member
-1 MEGWWEIMKVKNKA
+1 MEGWWKIMKVKNKA
-15 YIRSLAKNILNA
+15 YIRHLAKNILNA

-58 SMETQTMKTIGTISH
+58 SIETQTMKTIGTISH
-73 GSFKDISDEDVE
+73 GSFKELSDKDIN
-85 ILTHDK
+85 ILSKDK
-91 DIKDFS
+91 DIKEFS
-97 VREKVGILDDEKV
+97 IREKVGILDDEKV

-133 FPEKENEVFLDIS
+133 FPEKENEVFIDTA

-165 KIEKAYTGEV
+165 KIEKPYTGEI

-204 SKAYVDKLSIPKNNS
+204 SKAYVDKLSLPENNN
-219 DLEVMLNNSFKIG
+219 DVEVMLKNSFMIRN
-232 DKLLKIA
+232 KLVKIA

-246 ADNPGNLS
+246 VEDPGNLS

-265 YLLSGDS
+265 YLFSGDS
-272 SFDFKTFLPFLAFL
+272 SFDLNTFIPYLAFL
-286 ILVIVAGYLI
+286 ILVMVAGYLI

-329 HLESLAVALPAIIV
+329 HLESFIVSIPSIIIGNAI
-343 GDIVGISIGKIIL
+343 GISIGQIIL
-356 NKIFANNEMLTDVKL
+356 NKIFSTNVMLANINL
-371 SIIVIILII
+371 SLALILLVI
-380 LFSTAF
+380 LFSTIF
-386 TLLTVFLSVMRP
+386 TLLTVFLSVMSP
-398 ARYAAKVSPID
+398 AKYAAKISPID
-409 ASRYNEIQIKK
+409 ASKYNETQVKK
-420 KYKSEDISLGKLAR
+420 KYKSNSISLGKLAK

-439 NKFRFISIVLSI
+439 NKFRFVSIVLSM
-451 SLSAVILNSVLT
+451 SLSAVILNSILT
-463 YTGNIDLEKGISDVI
+463 YTSNIDLEKGILDVI
-478 ATDYN
+478 VTDYN

-490 RYMYSGSEDSIKDNF
+490 RYMYSGSEDGIKDNF

-517 GGALYYYGYEYDYQ
+517 GGALYYYGYEYSYP

-550 LINKQKFIDG
+550 LINKQKIIDG
-560 EFDKD
+560 EFDKE
-565 KWQTGN
+565 KWKTGN
-571 YIIIGEYGD
+571 YVIIGEKIKNNSDY
-580 KKSAFK
+580 KT
-586 AGDKIKINV
+586 GDKIKINV
-595 KNKIKEVQVMGKVEY
+595 KNRVKEVQVMGKINY
-610 NFSIGLRYFPVIKE
+610 NFSDGLRYYPIIQENQF
-624 DVNDES
+624 DES
-630 SPTLGLEYIYM
+630 SPELDLEYFYL
-641 NPNEYKE
+641 NPNLYKE
-648 LTGDQSIMSYGFD
+648 LTGDNSIMSYGFD

-720 FINIIATEILR
+720 FINVIATEILR

-739 EAIGMTKRNIKK
+739 EAIGMTKKNIKK
-751 YLIKKNLIY
+751 YLVKKNLIY
-760 SISSLVFSFIVML
+760 SLCGLVFSFIIML
-773 LVDKFILIDF
+773 LVDKYILIDF
-783 MAETKWTSYKFVIMP
+783 MEQTKWTSYKFVIMP

-811 IFTGGFYEKHS
+811 IFTCRFYEKHS

>member
-1 MEGWWEIMKVKNKA
+1 MKVKNKA

-27 NKSRRNILLLA
+27 NKGRRNILLLA

-48 LFSVALGLGK
+48 LFSLALGLGK

-73 GSFKDISDEDVE
+73 GSFKELSDKDIN
-85 ILTHDK
+85 ILSNDK
-91 DIKDFS
+91 DIKEFS
-97 VREKVGILDDEKV
+97 IIEKVGILDVEKIN
-110 MAELSYMD
+110 AELSYMD

-133 FPEKENEVFLDIS
+133 LPEKENQVFIDIA

-157 GEEIEVPF
+157 GEEIEIPYN
-165 KIEKAYTGEV
+165 IEKPYIGEI
-175 IEKKSDKFIISGTFQ
+175 IEKKSDKFIISGTFHS
-190 NPIDSNVGVGQIYL
+190 PIDSNVGVGQIYL
-204 SKAYVDKLSIPKNNS
+204 SKAYVDKLSLPKNNK
-219 DLEVMLNNSFKIG
+219 DVEVMLKNSFMIR
-232 DKLLKIA
+232 DKLIKIV

-246 ADNPGNLS
+246 VDDPGNLS

-272 SFDFKTFLPFLAFL
+272 SFDFNTFLPYLAFL
-286 ILVIVAGYLI
+286 ILVMVAGYLI

-329 HLESLAVALPAIIV
+329 HLESLAVAFPSIV
-343 GDIVGISIGKIIL
+343 IGDIVGISIGKVIL
-356 NKIFANNEMLTDVKL
+356 NKIFANNDMLTNIKL
-371 SIIVIILII
+371 SLMVIILII

-409 ASRYNEIQIKK
+409 ASRYNETTIKN
-420 KYKSEDISLGKLAR
+420 KYKSENISLGKLAR

-439 NKFRFISIVLSI
+439 NKFRFISIILSM

-478 ATDYN
+478 VTDYN

-490 RYMYSGSEDSIKDNF
+490 RYMYLGSEEGIDRKF

-511 QKGFKA
+511 YKGFKE
-517 GGALYYYGYEYDYQ
+517 GGTLYYYGYEYSYP
-531 DIKIEDN
+531 DIKIEDH
-538 KVAPILLGIDDY
+538 KVAPILLGIDYY

-560 EFDKD
+560 VFDKE

-571 YIIIGEYGD
+571 YVIIGEYGN

-595 KNKIKEVQVMGKVEY
+595 KNKVKEVQVMGKVEY
-610 NFSIGLRYFPVIKE
+610 NFSNGLRYFPVIKE
-624 DVNDES
+624 DINDES
-630 SPTLGLEYIYM
+630 SLTLSLEYIYM

-661 VEDSEKENFDK
+661 VEDSEKENFDN
-672 LLKSFE
+672 LLKTFE
-678 NNPDF
+678 NEPDF

-690 QIKSFKDFKNLIEFV
+690 QIKSIMNFKNLIEFA

-720 FINIIATEILR
+720 FINVIATEILR

-739 EAIGMTKRNIKK
+739 EAIGMTKKNIKK
-751 YLIKKNLIY
+751 YLVKKNLIY
-760 SISSLVFSFIVML
+760 SLCGLVFSFIIML
-773 LVDKFILIDF
+773 LVDKFILMDF
-783 MAETKWTSYKFVIMP
+783 MEQTQWTSYKFVIMP
-798 LILVNFVNIIIGI
+798 LIIVNFVNIIIGI
-811 IFTGGFYEKHS
+811 IFTGKFYEKHS
-822 QNSLVDRIR
+822 KNSLVDRIK

>member
-1 MEGWWEIMKVKNKA
+1 MKVKNKA
-15 YIRSLAKNILNA
+15 YIVRLSKSILNA

-58 SMETQTMKTIGTISH
+58 SMETQTMKTVGTISH
-73 GSFKDISDEDVE
+73 GSFKELS
-85 ILTHDK
+85 DK
-91 DIKDFS
+91 DINILSKDKDLKEFS
-97 VREKVGILDDEKV
+97 IREKVGILDDEKIS
-110 MAELSYMD
+110 AELSYMD

-133 FPEKENEVFLDIS
+133 FPEKENEVFIDTA

-165 KIEKAYTGEV
+165 KIEKPYTGEI

-204 SKAYVDKLSIPKNNS
+204 SKAYVDKLSLPENNN
-219 DLEVMLNNSFKIG
+219 DVEVMLKNSFMIRN
-232 DKLLKIA
+232 KLVKIA

-246 ADNPGNLS
+246 VEDPGNLS

-265 YLLSGDS
+265 YLFSGDS
-272 SFDFKTFLPFLAFL
+272 SFDLNTFIPYLAFL
-286 ILVIVAGYLI
+286 ILVMVAGYLI

-329 HLESLAVALPAIIV
+329 HLESFIVSIPSIIIGNAI
-343 GDIVGISIGKIIL
+343 GISIGQIIL
-356 NKIFANNEMLTDVKL
+356 NKIFSTNVMLANINL
-371 SIIVIILII
+371 SLALILLVI
-380 LFSTAF
+380 LFSTIF
-386 TLLTVFLSVMRP
+386 TLLTVFLSVMSP
-398 ARYAAKVSPID
+398 AKYAAKISPID
-409 ASRYNEIQIKK
+409 ASKYNETQVKK
-420 KYKSEDISLGKLAR
+420 KYKSNSISLGKLAK

-439 NKFRFISIVLSI
+439 NKFRFVSIVLSM
-451 SLSAVILNSVLT
+451 SLSAVILNSILT
-463 YTGNIDLEKGISDVI
+463 YTSNIDLEKGISDVI
-478 ATDYN
+478 VTDYN

-490 RYMYSGSEDSIKDNF
+490 RYMYSGSEDGIKDNF

-517 GGALYYYGYEYDYQ
+517 GGALYSYGYEYTYP

-550 LINKQKFIDG
+550 LINKQKIIDG
-560 EFDKD
+560 EFDKE
-565 KWQTGN
+565 KWKTGN
-571 YIIIGEYGD
+571 YVIIGEKIKNNSDY
-580 KKSAFK
+580 KT
-586 AGDKIKINV
+586 GDKIKINV
-595 KNKIKEVQVMGKVEY
+595 KNRVKEVQVMGKINY
-610 NFSIGLRYFPVIKE
+610 NFSDGLRYYPIIQENQF
-624 DVNDES
+624 DES
-630 SPTLGLEYIYM
+630 SPELDLEYFYL
-641 NPNEYKE
+641 NPNLYKE
-648 LTGDQSIMSYGFD
+648 LTGDNSIMSYGFD

-720 FINIIATEILR
+720 FINVIATEILR

-739 EAIGMTKRNIKK
+739 EAIGMTKKNIKK
-751 YLIKKNLIY
+751 YLVKKNLIY
-760 SISSLVFSFIVML
+760 SLCGLVFSFIIML
-773 LVDKFILIDF
+773 LVDKYILIDF
-783 MAETKWTSYKFVIMP
+783 MEQTKWTSYKFVIMP

-811 IFTGGFYEKHS
+811 IFTCRFYEKHS

>member
-1 MEGWWEIMKVKNKA
+1 MKVKNKA
-15 YIRSLAKNILNA
+15 YIRHLAKNILNA

-73 GSFKDISDEDVE
+73 GSFKELSDEDVE

-97 VREKVGILDDEKV
+97 VREKVGILDDEKIS
-110 MAELSYMD
+110 AELSYMD

-133 FPEKENEVFLDIS
+133 FPEKENDAFIDLA

-157 GEEIEVPF
+157 GEEIKVPF
-165 KIEKAYTGEV
+165 NIEKPYTGEI

-204 SKAYVDKLSIPKNNS
+204 SKAYVDKLSLPENNN
-219 DLEVMLNNSFKIG
+219 DVEVMLKNSFMIR

-246 ADNPGNLS
+246 VDDPGNLS

-265 YLLSGDS
+265 YIFSGDS

-329 HLESLAVALPAIIV
+329 HLESLAASLPSIIV
-343 GDIVGISIGKIIL
+343 GDIVGITIGKVIL
-356 NKIFANNEMLTDVKL
+356 NKIFVSNEMLVDIKL
-371 SIIVIILII
+371 SFTVILLII

-398 ARYAAKVSPID
+398 AKYAAKVSPID
-409 ASRYNEIQIKK
+409 ASRYNENQIKR
-420 KYKSEDISLGKLAR
+420 KYKSDNISLGKLAR

-478 ATDYN
+478 VTDYN

-490 RYMYSGSEDSIKDNF
+490 RYMYSGCDDEINKDF
-505 IDEIEN
+505 IDVIEN
-511 QKGFKA
+511 QEGFKS
-517 GGALYYYGYEYDYQ
+517 GGSLYSYGYEYYYP
-531 DIKIEDN
+531 DIKIED
-538 KVAPILLGIDDY
+538 KKIAPILFGIDES

-560 EFDKD
+560 EFDKE
-565 KWQTGN
+565 KWKTGN
-571 YIIIGEYGD
+571 YVIIGEYGD

-595 KNKIKEVQVMGKVEY
+595 KNKVKEVQVMGKVEY
-610 NFSIGLRYFPVIKE
+610 NFSNGLRYFPVIKE
-624 DVNDES
+624 DINDES

-641 NPNEYKE
+641 KPNEYKE
-648 LTGDQSIMSYGFD
+648 LTRDQSIMSYGFD
-661 VEDSEKENFDK
+661 VEDSEKENFDN
-672 LLKSFE
+672 LLKTFE
-678 NNPDF
+678 NEPDF

-690 QIKSFKDFKNLIEFV
+690 QIKSTMEFKSLIEFA

-720 FINIIATEILR
+720 FINVIATEILK

-739 EAIGMTKRNIKK
+739 EAIGMTKKNIKK
-751 YLIKKNLIY
+751 YLVKKNLIY
-760 SISSLVFSFIVML
+760 SLCGLIFSFLIML
-773 LVDKFILIDF
+773 LVDKFILMDF
-783 MAETKWTSYKFVIMP
+783 MEQTQWTSYKFVIMP
-798 LILVNFVNIIIGI
+798 LILVNCVNIIIGI
-811 IFTGGFYEKHS
+811 IFTGKFYEKHS
-822 QNSLVDRIR
+822 QKSLVDRIR
-831 SLE
+831 NLE

>member
-1 MEGWWEIMKVKNKA
+1 MKVKNKA
-15 YIRSLAKNILNA
+15 YIRKLAKNILNA
-27 NKSRRNILLLA
+27 NKSRRKILLLA

-73 GSFKDISDEDVE
+73 GSFKDISDEDIE

-133 FPEKENEVFLDIS
+133 FPEKENEVFIDTA

-165 KIEKAYTGEV
+165 KIEKPYTGEI

-204 SKAYVDKLSIPKNNS
+204 SKAYVDKLSLPENNN
-219 DLEVMLNNSFKIG
+219 DVEVMLKNSFMIRN
-232 DKLLKIA
+232 KLLKIA

-246 ADNPGNLS
+246 ADNPRNLS
-254 DKEIRIGVNFA
+254 GNEIRIGVNFA
-265 YLLSGDS
+265 YLFSGDS
-272 SFDFKTFLPFLAFL
+272 SVDFNTFLPYLAFL
-286 ILVIVAGYLI
+286 ILVMVAGYLI

-321 KPQIKKLV
+321 RPQIKKLI
-329 HLESLAVALPAIIV
+329 HLESLAASLPSIIV

-371 SIIVIILII
+371 SLTVIILII

-398 ARYAAKVSPID
+398 ARYAAKVSPIE
-409 ASRYNEIQIKK
+409 ASRCNETTIKK
-420 KYKSEDISLGKLAR
+420 KYKSENISLGKLAR

-439 NKFRFISIVLSI
+439 NKFRFVSIVLSI

-463 YTGNIDLEKGISDVI
+463 YTGNIDLEKGVSDVI

-490 RYMYSGSEDSIKDNF
+490 RYMYSGSEDGINKKF

-511 QKGFKA
+511 HKGYKG
-517 GGALYYYGYEYDYQ
+517 GGALHYYGYEYTYP
-531 DIKIEDN
+531 DIKIEDHRI
-538 KVAPILLGIDDY
+538 APILFGIDEF
-550 LINKQKFIDG
+550 LINKQKITEGD
-560 EFDKD
+560 FDKD

-571 YIIIGEYGD
+571 YVMLGEYGD

-586 AGDKIKINV
+586 TGDKIKINV
-595 KNKIKEVQVMGKVEY
+595 KNKVKEVQVMGKVEY
-610 NFSIGLRYFPVIKE
+610 NFSNGLRYFPVIKE

-630 SPTLGLEYIYM
+630 SPTLDLEYIYM

-648 LTGDQSIMSYGFD
+648 LTGDKSVMSYGFD
-661 VEDSEKENFDK
+661 VEKSEKENFDK

-678 NNPDF
+678 NEPGF

-690 QIKSFKDFKNLIEFV
+690 QIKSTMEFKNLIEFA

-720 FINIIATEILR
+720 FINVIATEILR

-739 EAIGMTKRNIKK
+739 EAIGMTKKNIKI
-751 YLIKKNLIY
+751 YLVKKNLIY
-760 SISSLVFSFIVML
+760 SFCGLVCSLIVML
-773 LVDKFILIDF
+773 LVDQYILIDF
-783 MAETKWTSYKFVIMP
+783 MEQTKWTSFRFVIRP
-798 LILVNFVNIIIGI
+798 LILVNFANIIIGI
-811 IFTGGFYEKHS
+811 IFTCKFYEKHS
-822 QNSLVDRIR
+822 QNTLVSRIK

>member
-15 YIRSLAKNILNA
+15 YIRRLAKNILNS
-27 NKSRRNILLLA
+27 NKSRRNILLGA

-58 SMETQTMKTIGTISH
+58 SMETQTMKTIGSISH
-73 GSFKDISDEDVE
+73 GSFKELSDKDIN
-85 ILTHDK
+85 ILSKDK
-91 DIKDFS
+91 DIKRFS
-97 VREKVGILDDEKV
+97 IIEKVGILDDEKV

-133 FPEKENEVFLDIS
+133 FPEKENEIFIDIA
-146 TAKKLGYKGEI
+146 TAKKLGYKGEV
-157 GEEIEVPF
+157 GEEIEISYN
-165 KIEKAYTGEV
+165 IEKPYIGEI
-175 IEKKSDKFIISGTFQ
+175 IEKRSDKFIISGTFQ

-204 SKAYVDKLSIPKNNS
+204 SKAYVDKLSLPENNK
-219 DLEVMLNNSFKIG
+219 DLEVMLKNSFMIR
-232 DKLLKIA
+232 DNLLKIA
-239 ERNGYKV
+239 ERNSYKV
-246 ADNPGNLS
+246 VDNPGNLS

-265 YLLSGDS
+265 YLLSGDN
-272 SFDFKTFLPFLAFL
+272 SFDINTFLPYLAFL
-286 ILVIVAGYLI
+286 ILVMVAGYLI

-309 KLLGLLKTIGMT
+309 KLLGLLKTVGMT
-321 KPQIKKLV
+321 KQQIKKLV
-329 HLESLAVALPAIIV
+329 HLESIEASLPSIIV

-356 NKIFANNEMLTDVKL
+356 NKIFVSNEMLTDVKL
-371 SIIVIILII
+371 SLAGIILII

-409 ASRYNEIQIKK
+409 SSRYNETTIKK
-420 KYKSEDISLGKLAR
+420 KYKSDNISLGKLAR

-463 YTGNIDLEKGISDVI
+463 YTGNIDLEKGISDIIV
-478 ATDYN
+478 TDYN

-490 RYMYSGSEDSIKDNF
+490 RYMYSGIDDEIDKEF
-505 IDEIEN
+505 IDKIEN
-511 QKGFKA
+511 QKGFIG
-517 GGALYYYGYEYDYQ
+517 GGALYSYGYEYYYP
-531 DIKIEDN
+531 DIKIEDK
-538 KVAPILLGIDDY
+538 KVAPFLFGMDDY

-560 EFDKD
+560 EFDKE
-565 KWQTGN
+565 KWKTGN
-571 YIIIGEYGD
+571 YVVIGEYED

-586 AGDKIKINV
+586 LGDKIKINL
-595 KNKIKEVQVMGKVEY
+595 KNKIKKVQVMGKIEY
-610 NFSIGLRYFPVIKE
+610 NFSNGFRYFPAIKE
-624 DVNDES
+624 DINDKS
-630 SPTLGLEYIYM
+630 SPTLDLEYIYI

-648 LTGDQSIMSYGFD
+648 LTENKSIMSYGFD
-661 VEDSEKENFDK
+661 VEESEKENFDK
-672 LLKSFE
+672 LLKTFE
-678 NNPDF
+678 NEPDF
-683 SYDSRDL
+683 SYDSRDI
-690 QIKSFKDFKNLIEFV
+690 QIKSIMEFKKLIEFA

-720 FINIIATEILR
+720 FINVIATEILR

-739 EAIGMTKRNIKK
+739 EAIGMTKKNIKK
-751 YLIKKNLIY
+751 YLVKKNLIY
-760 SISSLVFSFIVML
+760 SLCGLVFSFIIML
-773 LVDKFILIDF
+773 LVDKFILMDF
-783 MAETKWTSYKFVIMP
+783 MEQTKWTSYKFVIMP

-811 IFTGGFYEKHS
+811 IFTGRFYEKHS

>member
-1 MEGWWEIMKVKNKA
+1 MEGWWEIMKVKNRA
-15 YIRSLAKNILNA
+15 YIVRLAKNILNA

-85 ILTHDK
+85 ILTQDK

-97 VREKVGILDDEKV
+97 VREKVGILDDEKI

-118 KKGFEWSLIEKVKGK
+118 KNGFEWSLIEKVKGK
-133 FPEKENEVFLDIS
+133 FPEKENQVFIDVS

-165 KIEKAYTGEV
+165 KIEKAYTGEI

-219 DLEVMLNNSFKIG
+219 DLGVMLNNSFMIEN
-232 DKLLKIA
+232 KLLKIA

-246 ADNPGNLS
+246 VDNPGNLS

-272 SFDFKTFLPFLAFL
+272 SFDFNIFLPYLAFL

-329 HLESLAVALPAIIV
+329 HLESLAVALPSIVV

-356 NKIFANNEMLTDVKL
+356 NKIFVSNEMLTDVKL
-371 SIIVIILII
+371 SPAVIILII

-398 ARYAAKVSPID
+398 ARFAAKVSPID

-420 KYKSEDISLGKLAR
+420 KYKSDNISLGKLAR

-439 NKFRFISIVLSI
+439 NKFRFISIILSM

-463 YTGNIDLEKGISDVI
+463 YTGNIDLEKGISDIIV
-478 ATDYN
+478 TDYN

-490 RYMYSGSEDSIKDNF
+490 RYMYSGSEDGINEKY
-505 IDEIEN
+505 IGEIEN
-511 QKGFKA
+511 NKGFKS
-517 GGALYYYGYEYDYQ
+517 GGALYSYGYEYTYP

-538 KVAPILLGIDDY
+538 KVAPILFGIDDY
-550 LINKQKFIDG
+550 LINKYKITDG
-560 EFDKD
+560 DFDKD

-571 YIIIGEYGD
+571 YVIIGEKIRNNSDY
-580 KKSAFK
+580 KI
-586 AGDKIKINV
+586 GDKIRINV
-595 KNKIKEVQVMGKVEY
+595 NNKIKEVQVMGKVEY
-610 NFSIGLRYFPVIKE
+610 NFSNGLRYFRVVKE
-624 DVNDES
+624 DINDES

-648 LTGDQSIMSYGFD
+648 LTGDNSIMSYGFD
-661 VEDSEKENFDK
+661 VADSEKENFNK

-678 NNPDF
+678 NDPGF

-739 EAIGMTKRNIKK
+739 EAIGMTKQNIKK

-773 LVDKFILIDF
+773 LVNKFILIDF

-798 LILVNFVNIIIGI
+798 LILVNLINIIIGI
-811 IFTGGFYEKHS
+811 IFTGRFYEKHS
-822 QNSLVDRIR
+822 QNSLVGRIR

>member
-1 MEGWWEIMKVKNKA
+1 MEGWWKIMKVKNKS
-15 YIRSLAKNILNA
+15 YIRRLAKSILNA

-73 GSFKDISDEDVE
+73 GSFKDICDEDVE

-91 DIKDFS
+91 DIRDFS

-133 FPEKENEVFLDIS
+133 FPEKENQVFIDIA

-165 KIEKAYTGEV
+165 KTEKPYTGEI

-190 NPIDSNVGVGQIYL
+190 SPIDSNVGVGQIYL
-204 SKAYVDKLSIPKNNS
+204 SKAYVDKLSLPENNK
-219 DLEVMLNNSFKIG
+219 DLEVMLKNSFMIRN
-232 DKLLKIA
+232 KLLKIA

-246 ADNPGNLS
+246 VEDPGNLS
-254 DKEIRIGVNFA
+254 DNEIRIGVNFA
-265 YLLSGDS
+265 YLLSGDN
-272 SFDFKTFLPFLAFL
+272 SFDFNTFLPYLAFL
-286 ILVIVAGYLI
+286 ILVMVAGYLI

-309 KLLGLLKTIGMT
+309 KLLGLLKKIGMT
-321 KPQIKKLV
+321 KPQIKRLI
-329 HLESLAVALPAIIV
+329 HFESLAVALPSIVV
-343 GDIVGISIGKIIL
+343 GDLVGISIGKIIL

-371 SIIVIILII
+371 SFTVIILII
-380 LFSTAF
+380 LFSTVF
-386 TLLTVFLSVMRP
+386 TLLTVFLSVMKP

-409 ASRYNEIQIKK
+409 ASRYNETTIKK
-420 KYKSEDISLGKLAR
+420 KYKSENISLGKLAR

-478 ATDYN
+478 VTDYN

-490 RYMYSGSEDSIKDNF
+490 RYMYLDSEYGIDKKY
-505 IDEIEN
+505 IDEIEKH
-511 QKGFKA
+511 KGYKS
-517 GGALYYYGYEYDYQ
+517 GGALYSSGYEHTYPK
-531 DIKIEDN
+531 IKIEDN
-538 KVAPILLGIDDY
+538 KVAPLLFGMDDY

-560 EFDKD
+560 EFDKE
-565 KWQTGN
+565 KWKTGN
-571 YIIIGEYGD
+571 YVIIGERIKNNSDYKTGD
-580 KKSAFK
+580 T
-586 AGDKIKINV
+586 IKINV
-595 KNKIKEVQVMGKVEY
+595 KNRVKEVQVMGKVEY
-610 NFSIGLRYFPVIKE
+610 NFSNGLRYFPVIKE
-624 DVNDES
+624 DINNES

-648 LTGDQSIMSYGFD
+648 LTGDKSIMSYGFD

-678 NNPDF
+678 NEPEF

-739 EAIGMTKRNIKK
+739 ESIGLTKKNIKK
-751 YLIKKNLIY
+751 YLVKKNLIY
-760 SISSLVFSFIVML
+760 SLCGLVFSFIIML
-773 LVDKFILIDF
+773 LVDKYILIGF
-783 MAETKWTSYKFVIMP
+783 MEQTKWTSYKFVIMP

-811 IFTGGFYEKHS
+811 IFTGRFYEKHS

>member
-1 MEGWWEIMKVKNKA
+1 MKVKNKA
-15 YIRSLAKNILNA
+15 YIRRLAKNILNA
-27 NKSRRNILLLA
+27 NKSRRYILLLA

-73 GSFKDISDEDVE
+73 GSFKELSDKDIN
-85 ILTHDK
+85 ILSKDK
-91 DIKDFS
+91 DIKEFS
-97 VREKVGILDDEKV
+97 IREKVGILDDEKIS
-110 MAELSYMD
+110 AELSYID
-118 KKGFEWSLIEKVKGK
+118 KNGYEWSLIEKVKGR
-133 FPEKENEVFLDIS
+133 FPEKEKDVFIDLA

-165 KIEKAYTGEV
+165 NIEKPYTGEI

-204 SKAYVDKLSIPKNNS
+204 SKAYVDKLLLPDTNN
-219 DLEVMLNNSFKIG
+219 DMEVMLKNSFMIK

-246 ADNPGNLS
+246 ADSPGNLS

-272 SFDFKTFLPFLAFL
+272 SFDFKTFLPYLAFL
-286 ILVIVAGYLI
+286 ILVMVAGYLI

-321 KPQIKKLV
+321 KPQIKRLI
-329 HLESLAVALPAIIV
+329 HLESLAVALPSIII
-343 GDIVGISIGKIIL
+343 GDIIGISIGKIIL
-356 NKIFANNEMLTDVKL
+356 NKIFASNEMLTDVKL
-371 SIIVIILII
+371 SLMVMVLII

-409 ASRYNEIQIKK
+409 ASRYNEIEVKN
-420 KYKSEDISLGKLAR
+420 KYNSDNISLGKLAR

-463 YTGNIDLEKGISDVI
+463 YTGNIDLEKGISDVV

-490 RYMYSGSEDSIKDNF
+490 RYMYSGRDDEINKDF

-517 GGALYYYGYEYDYQ
+517 GGALYSYGYEYYYP
-531 DIKIEDN
+531 DIKIEGH
-538 KVAPILLGIDDY
+538 KIAPILFGIDEY
-550 LINKQKFIDG
+550 LIDKQKFIDG
-560 EFDKD
+560 EFDKE

-571 YIIIGEYGD
+571 YIIVGEYAN

-586 AGDKIKINV
+586 SGDKINIKVN
-595 KNKIKEVQVMGKVEY
+595 NKVKEVQVMGKVEY
-610 NFSIGLRYFPVIKE
+610 NFSNGLRYFPVIKE
-624 DVNDES
+624 DINDES
-630 SPTLGLEYIYM
+630 SPTLSLEYIYM
-641 NPNEYKE
+641 KPNEYKE
-648 LTGDQSIMSYGFD
+648 LTGDKSIMSYGFD

-672 LLKSFE
+672 LLKTFE
-678 NNPDF
+678 NEPDF

-690 QIKSFKDFKNLIEFV
+690 QIKSTMEFKSLIEFA

-720 FINIIATEILR
+720 FINVIATEILR

-739 EAIGMTKRNIKK
+739 EAIGMTKKNIKK
-751 YLIKKNLIY
+751 YLVKKNLIY
-760 SISSLVFSFIVML
+760 SLCGLIFSFLIML
-773 LVDKFILIDF
+773 LVDKFILMDF
-783 MAETKWTSYKFVIMP
+783 MEQTQWTSYKFVILP
-798 LILVNFVNIIIGI
+798 LILVNLVNIIIGI
-811 IFTGGFYEKHS
+811 IFTGRFYEKHS
-822 QNSLVDRIR
+822 NNSLVDRIR

>member
-1 MEGWWEIMKVKNKA
+1 MEGWWKIMKVKNKA
-15 YIRSLAKNILNA
+15 YIRRLAKNILNA

-58 SMETQTMKTIGTISH
+58 SMEIQTMKTIGTISH
-73 GSFKDISDEDVE
+73 GSFKELSDKDIN
-85 ILTHDK
+85 ILSKDK
-91 DIKDFS
+91 DIKEFS
-97 VREKVGILDDEKV
+97 IREKVGILDDEKV

-133 FPEKENEVFLDIS
+133 FPEKENEVFIDTA

-165 KIEKAYTGEV
+165 KIEKANTGEI

-204 SKAYVDKLSIPKNNS
+204 SKAYVDKLSLPENNN
-219 DLEVMLNNSFKIG
+219 DVEVMLKNSFMIR

-246 ADNPGNLS
+246 VDDPGNLS
-254 DKEIRIGVNFA
+254 EKEIRIGVNFA
-265 YLLSGDS
+265 YIFSGDS

-321 KPQIKKLV
+321 KPQIKRLI

-371 SIIVIILII
+371 SLMVIILII

-409 ASRYNEIQIKK
+409 ASRHNETTIKK

-490 RYMYSGSEDSIKDNF
+490 RYMYLGSEEGIDKKF

-511 QKGFKA
+511 YKGFKS
-517 GGALYYYGYEYDYQ
+517 GGALYYYGYEYDYP

-571 YIIIGEYGD
+571 YIIIGEYGN

-595 KNKIKEVQVMGKVEY
+595 KNKVKEVQVMSKIEY
-610 NFSIGLRYFPVIKE
+610 NFSNGLRYFPVIKE
-624 DVNDES
+624 DINDES
-630 SPTLGLEYIYM
+630 SPTLSLEYIYM

-678 NNPDF
+678 NEPGF

-690 QIKSFKDFKNLIEFV
+690 QIKSTMEFKNLIEFA

-720 FINIIATEILR
+720 FINVIATEILR

-739 EAIGMTKRNIKK
+739 EAIGMTKKNIKK
-751 YLIKKNLIY
+751 YLVKKNLIY
-760 SISSLVFSFIVML
+760 SLCGLVFSFIIML
-773 LVDKFILIDF
+773 LVDKFILMDF
-783 MAETKWTSYKFVIMP
+783 MEQTQWTSYKFVIMP

-811 IFTGGFYEKHS
+811 LFTGRFYEKHS

>member
-1 MEGWWEIMKVKNKA
+1 MKVKNKV
-15 YIRSLAKNILNA
+15 YIRRLAKNILNA

-48 LFSVALGLGK
+48 LFSVALGIGK
-58 SMETQTMKTIGTISH
+58 SMETQTMKTVGSISH
-73 GSFKDISDEDVE
+73 GSFKELSDEDVE

-97 VREKVGILDDEKV
+97 VREKVGILDDEKIS
-110 MAELSYMD
+110 AELSYMD
-118 KKGFEWSLIEKVKGK
+118 KKGFEWSIIEKVKGK
-133 FPEKENEVFLDIS
+133 FPEKENDVFIDLA

-157 GEEIEVPF
+157 GEEIEIPYS
-165 KIEKAYTGEV
+165 IEKPYTGEI

-204 SKAYVDKLSIPKNNS
+204 SKAYVDKLLLPDTNN
-219 DLEVMLNNSFKIG
+219 DMEVMLKNSFMIK

-246 ADNPGNLS
+246 ADSPGNLS

-265 YLLSGDS
+265 YILSRGDNA
-272 SFDFKTFLPFLAFL
+272 DFLIFLPALLLL
-286 ILVIVAGYLI
+286 ILVMIAGFLI

-309 KLLGLLKTIGMT
+309 NLIGLLKTIGMT
-321 KPQIKKLV
+321 KVQVKKLV
-329 HLESLAVALPAIIV
+329 HLESFTVSIPSIIIGNAI
-343 GDIVGISIGKIIL
+343 GISIGKIIL
-356 NKIFANNEMLTDVKL
+356 NKIFSTNVMLANINL
-371 SIIVIILII
+371 SLALILLVI
-380 LFSTAF
+380 LFSTIF
-386 TLLTVFLSVMRP
+386 TLLTVFLSVMSP
-398 ARYAAKVSPID
+398 AKYAAKISPID
-409 ASRYNEIQIKK
+409 ASKYNETQVKK
-420 KYKSEDISLGKLAR
+420 KYKSNSISLGKLAK

-439 NKFRFISIVLSI
+439 NKFRFVSIVLSM

-463 YTGNIDLEKGISDVI
+463 YTSNIDLEKGISDVI
-478 ATDYN
+478 VTDYN

-490 RYMYSGSEDSIKDNF
+490 RYMYSGSEDGINEKY
-505 IDEIEN
+505 IGEIEN
-511 QKGFKA
+511 HKGFKS
-517 GGALYYYGYEYDYQ
+517 GGALYSYGYEYTYPV
-531 DIKIEDN
+531 IKIEDN

-550 LINKQKFIDG
+550 LINKQKIIDG
-560 EFDKD
+560 EFDKE

-571 YIIIGEYGD
+571 YVIIGEYGD

-586 AGDKIKINV
+586 AGDKIKIKV
-595 KNKIKEVQVMGKVEY
+595 KNSIKEVQIMGKINY
-610 NFSIGLRYFPVIKE
+610 NFSDGLRYYPIIQENQF
-624 DVNDES
+624 DES
-630 SPTLGLEYIYM
+630 SPELDLEYFYL
-641 NPNEYKE
+641 NPNLYKE
-648 LTGDQSIMSYGFD
+648 LTGDNSIMSYGFD

-678 NNPDF
+678 NEPGF

-720 FINIIATEILR
+720 FINVIATEILR

-739 EAIGMTKRNIKK
+739 EAIGMTKKNIKK
-751 YLIKKNLIY
+751 YLVKKNLIY
-760 SISSLVFSFIVML
+760 SLCGLVFSFIIML
-773 LVDKFILIDF
+773 LVDKYILIGF
-783 MAETKWTSYKFVIMP
+783 MEQTQWTSYKFVIMP
-798 LILVNFVNIIIGI
+798 LILVNFVNIIIGV
-811 IFTGGFYEKHS
+811 IFTRMFYEKHS
-822 QNSLVDRIR
+822 NNSLVDRIR

>member
-1 MEGWWEIMKVKNKA
+1 MESWWEIMKVKNKA
-15 YIRSLAKNILNA
+15 YIRSLAKSILNA
-27 NKSRRNILLLA
+27 NISRRNILLLA

-73 GSFKDISDEDVE
+73 GSFKELSDKDIN
-85 ILTHDK
+85 ILSKDK
-91 DIKDFS
+91 DIKEFS
-97 VREKVGILDDEKV
+97 IREKVGILDDEKIS
-110 MAELSYMD
+110 AELSYMD

-133 FPEKENEVFLDIS
+133 FPEKENDAFIDLV
-146 TAKKLGYKGEI
+146 TAKKLGYKGEV

-165 KIEKAYTGEV
+165 NIEKPYTGEI
-175 IEKKSDKFIISGTFQ
+175 IEKRSEKFIISGTFQ

-204 SKAYVDKLSIPKNNS
+204 SKSYVDKSSLPENNK
-219 DLEVMLNNSFKIG
+219 DLEVMLKNSFMIRY
-232 DKLLKIA
+232 KLLKIA

-246 ADNPGNLS
+246 ADSPGNLS

-272 SFDFKTFLPFLAFL
+272 SVDFNTFLPYLAFL

-321 KPQIKKLV
+321 KPQIKKLI
-329 HLESLAVALPAIIV
+329 HLESLAVSLPAIIV
-343 GDIVGISIGKIIL
+343 GDIVGITIGKVIL

-371 SIIVIILII
+371 SLTVIILII

-398 ARYAAKVSPID
+398 ARFAAKVSPID
-409 ASRYNEIQIKK
+409 ASRYNETTIKK

-439 NKFRFISIVLSI
+439 NKFRFISIILSM

-478 ATDYN
+478 VTDYN

-490 RYMYSGSEDSIKDNF
+490 RYMYLGSEEGINKKF

-517 GGALYYYGYEYDYQ
+517 GGAIYYYGYEYAYP

-538 KVAPILLGIDDY
+538 KVAPILLGIEDY
-550 LINKQKFIDG
+550 LISKQKFIDG
-560 EFDKD
+560 DFDKE

-571 YIIIGEYGD
+571 YVIIGEYGD

-586 AGDKIKINV
+586 TGDKIKINV
-595 KNKIKEVQVMGKVEY
+595 KNKVKEVQVMGKVEY
-610 NFSIGLRYFPVIKE
+610 NFSNGLRYFPVIRE
-624 DVNDES
+624 DKYNES
-630 SPTLGLEYIYM
+630 SPTLDLEYIYM
-641 NPNEYKE
+641 NPNEYRE
-648 LTGDQSIMSYGFD
+648 LTGDESIMSYGFD
-661 VEDSEKENFDK
+661 VEDSEKENFDN
-672 LLKSFE
+672 LLKTFE
-678 NNPDF
+678 NEPDF

-690 QIKSFKDFKNLIEFV
+690 QIKSTMEFKSLIEFA

-720 FINIIATEILR
+720 FINVIATEILR

-739 EAIGMTKRNIKK
+739 EAIGMTKKNIKK
-751 YLIKKNLIY
+751 YLVKKNLIY
-760 SISSLVFSFIVML
+760 SLCGLVFSFIIML
-773 LVDKFILIDF
+773 LVDKFILMDF
-783 MAETKWTSYKFVIMP
+783 MEQTQWTSYKFVIMP
-798 LILVNFVNIIIGI
+798 LIIVNLVNIIIGI
-811 IFTGGFYEKHS
+811 IFTGRFYEKHS

>member
-1 MEGWWEIMKVKNKA
+1 MKVNNKA
-15 YIRSLAKNILNA
+15 YIRRLAKSILNA

-73 GSFKDISDEDVE
+73 GSFKELSDKDIS
-85 ILTHDK
+85 ILSKDK
-91 DIKDFS
+91 DIKEFS
-97 VREKVGILDDEKV
+97 IREKVGILDYEKIS
-110 MAELSYMD
+110 AELSYID
-118 KKGFEWSLIEKVKGK
+118 NNGFEWSLIEKVKGK
-133 FPEKENEVFLDIS
+133 FPEKENDVFIDLA

-165 KIEKAYTGEV
+165 TIEKPYTGE
-175 IEKKSDKFIISGTFQ
+175 IIKKRSDKFIISGTFQ

-204 SKAYVDKLSIPKNNS
+204 SKAYVDKLSLPENNK
-219 DLEVMLNNSFKIG
+219 DLEVMLKNSFMIEN
-232 DKLLKIA
+232 KLLKIA
-239 ERNGYKV
+239 ERSGYKV
-246 ADNPGNLS
+246 VDDPGNLS

-272 SFDFKTFLPFLAFL
+272 SFDFNTYLPFLAFL

-321 KPQIKKLV
+321 KPQIKRLI
-329 HLESLAVALPAIIV
+329 HLESLAVALPSIII
-343 GDIVGISIGKIIL
+343 GDIIGISIGKIIL
-356 NKIFANNEMLTDVKL
+356 NKIFASNEMLTDVKL
-371 SIIVIILII
+371 SLAVMVLII

-409 ASRYNEIQIKK
+409 ASKYNETTIKK

-478 ATDYN
+478 VTDYN

-490 RYMYSGSEDSIKDNF
+490 RYMYLDSEYGIDKKY
-505 IDEIEN
+505 IDEIEKH
-511 QKGFKA
+511 KGYKS
-517 GGALYYYGYEYDYQ
+517 GGALYSSGYEHTYPK
-531 DIKIEDN
+531 IKIEDN
-538 KVAPILLGIDDY
+538 KVAPLLFGMDDY

-560 EFDKD
+560 DFDKE

-571 YIIIGEYGD
+571 YIIIGEHGD

-586 AGDKIKINV
+586 TGDKIKINV
-595 KNKIKEVQVMGKVEY
+595 KNKVKEVQVMGKIDY
-610 NFSIGLRYFPVIKE
+610 NFSTGLRYFLVVKE
-624 DVNDES
+624 DINDES
-630 SPTLGLEYIYM
+630 SPTLSLEYIYM

-661 VEDSEKENFDK
+661 VEDSEKENFDN
-672 LLKSFE
+672 LLKTFE
-678 NNPDF
+678 NEPDF

-690 QIKSFKDFKNLIEFV
+690 QIKSFKDFKNLIEFT

-720 FINIIATEILR
+720 FINVIATEILR

-739 EAIGMTKRNIKK
+739 EAIGMTKKNIKK
-751 YLIKKNLIY
+751 YLVKKNLIY
-760 SISSLVFSFIVML
+760 SLCGLVFSFIIML
-773 LVDKFILIDF
+773 LVDKYILIGF
-783 MAETKWTSYKFVIMP
+783 MEQTKWTSYKFVIMP

-811 IFTGGFYEKHS
+811 IFTGKFYEKHS

>member
-15 YIRSLAKNILNA
+15 YIRRLAKSILNA

-73 GSFKDISDEDVE
+73 GSFKELSDKDIS
-85 ILTHDK
+85 ILSKDK
-91 DIKDFS
+91 DIKEFS
-97 VREKVGILDDEKV
+97 IREKVGILDDEKIS
-110 MAELSYMD
+110 AELSYID
-118 KKGFEWSLIEKVKGK
+118 NNGFEWSLIEKVKGK
-133 FPEKENEVFLDIS
+133 FPEKENDVFIDLA

-165 KIEKAYTGEV
+165 TIEKPYTGEI

-190 NPIDSNVGVGQIYL
+190 SPIDSNVGVGQIYL
-204 SKAYVDKLSIPKNNS
+204 SKAYVDKLSLPENNN
-219 DLEVMLNNSFKIG
+219 DVEVMLKNSFMIRN
-232 DKLLKIA
+232 KLLKIA

-246 ADNPGNLS
+246 ADNPRNLS
-254 DKEIRIGVNFA
+254 GNEIRIGVNFA
-265 YLLSGDS
+265 YLFSGDS
-272 SFDFKTFLPFLAFL
+272 SVDFNTFLPYLAFL
-286 ILVIVAGYLI
+286 ILVMVAGYLI

-371 SIIVIILII
+371 SLMVIILII

-409 ASRYNEIQIKK
+409 ASRYNETTIKK
-420 KYKSEDISLGKLAR
+420 KYKSENISLGKLAR

-463 YTGNIDLEKGISDVI
+463 YTSNIDLEKGISDVI
-478 ATDYN
+478 VTDYN

-490 RYMYSGSEDSIKDNF
+490 RYMYSGSEDGIKDNF

-517 GGALYYYGYEYDYQ
+517 GGALYYYGYEYAYP

-550 LINKQKFIDG
+550 LINKEKFIEG
-560 EFDKD
+560 EFNKD
-565 KWQTGN
+565 KWNNGS
-571 YIIIGEYGD
+571 YAIVGEDSD
-580 KKSAFK
+580 KKSSFK
-586 AGDKIKINV
+586 AGDKIKIKV
-595 KNKIKEVQVMGKVEY
+595 KNSIKEVQIMGKINY
-610 NFSIGLRYFPVIKE
+610 NFSDGLRYYPIIQENQF
-624 DVNDES
+624 DES
-630 SPTLGLEYIYM
+630 SPELDLEYFYL
-641 NPNEYKE
+641 NPNLYKE
-648 LTGDQSIMSYGFD
+648 LTGDKSIMSYGFD

-690 QIKSFKDFKNLIEFV
+690 QIKSFKDFKNLLEFV

-720 FINIIATEILR
+720 FINVIATEILR

-739 EAIGMTKRNIKK
+739 EAIGMTKKNIKK
-751 YLIKKNLIY
+751 YLVKKNLIY
-760 SISSLVFSFIVML
+760 SLCGLVFSFIIML
-773 LVDKFILIDF
+773 LVDKYILIDF
-783 MAETKWTSYKFVIMP
+783 MEQTKWTSYKFVIMP

-811 IFTGGFYEKHS
+811 IFTGRFYEKHS

>member
-1 MEGWWEIMKVKNKA
+1 MKVKNKA
-15 YIRSLAKNILNA
+15 YIVRLSKNILNA

-58 SMETQTMKTIGTISH
+58 SMETQTMKTVGSISH
-73 GSFKDISDEDVE
+73 GSFKELSNKDIEVLSK
-85 ILTHDK
+85 DK
-91 DIKDFS
+91 DIKEFS
-97 VREKVGILDDEKV
+97 IIEKVGILDDEKIT
-110 MAELSYMD
+110 AELSYMD
-118 KKGFEWSLIEKVKGK
+118 KNGFEWSLIEKVKGK
-133 FPEKENEVFLDIS
+133 LPEKEKDVFIDLA

-157 GEEIEVPF
+157 GEEIEIPYN
-165 KIEKAYTGEV
+165 IEKPYIGEI
-175 IEKKSDKFIISGTFQ
+175 IEKRSEKFIISGTFQ
-190 NPIDSNVGVGQIYL
+190 NPINSNVGVGQIYL
-204 SKAYVDKLSIPKNNS
+204 SKAYVDKLSLPENNK
-219 DLEVMLNNSFKIG
+219 DLEVILKNSFMIR

-239 ERNGYKV
+239 DRNGYKV
-246 ADNPGNLS
+246 ADNPGVLL
-254 DKEIRIGVNFA
+254 DKEVRIGVNFA
-265 YLLSGDS
+265 YLLSGDN
-272 SFDFKTFLPFLAFL
+272 SFDFNTFLPYLAFL
-286 ILVIVAGYLI
+286 ILVMVAGYLI

-329 HLESLAVALPAIIV
+329 HLQSIAASLPSIIV

-371 SIIVIILII
+371 SLTVIILII
-380 LFSTAF
+380 LFSTVF
-386 TLLTVFLSVMRP
+386 TLLTVFLSVMKP

-409 ASRYNEIQIKK
+409 ASRYNETTIKK
-420 KYKSEDISLGKLAR
+420 KYKSENISLGKLAR

-439 NKFRFISIVLSI
+439 NKFRFISIILSM

-478 ATDYN
+478 STDYN

-490 RYMYSGSEDSIKDNF
+490 RYMYLGSEEGIDKTF
-505 IDEIEN
+505 IDKIEN

-517 GGALYYYGYEYDYQ
+517 GGALYYYGYEYAYPS
-531 DIKIEDN
+531 IKIEDN

-560 EFDKD
+560 EFDKN
-565 KWQTGN
+565 KWKTGN
-571 YIIIGEYGD
+571 YVIIGEYGD
-580 KKSAFK
+580 KKSSFK
-586 AGDKIKINV
+586 TGDKIKINV
-595 KNKIKEVQVMGKVEY
+595 KNKIKEVQVMGKFEY
-610 NFSIGLRYFPVIKE
+610 NFSNGLRYFPVIKE
-624 DVNDES
+624 NINDQS

-641 NPNEYKE
+641 NPNEYNK
-648 LTGDQSIMSYGFD
+648 LTGDESIMSYGFD
-661 VEDSEKENFDK
+661 VEDSEKENFDE

-678 NNPDF
+678 NDPGF
-683 SYDSRDL
+683 SYDSREL
-690 QIKSFKDFKNLIEFV
+690 QIKSIMDFKNLIEFA

-720 FINIIATEILR
+720 FINVIATEILR

-739 EAIGMTKRNIKK
+739 EAIGMTKKNIKK
-751 YLIKKNLIY
+751 YLVKKNLIY
-760 SISSLVFSFIVML
+760 SLCGLVFSFIIML
-773 LVDKFILIDF
+773 LVDKYILIGF
-783 MAETKWTSYKFVIMP
+783 MEQTKWTSYKFVIMP
-798 LILVNFVNIIIGI
+798 LILVNCVNIIIGI
-811 IFTGGFYEKHS
+811 LFTGRFYKKHS